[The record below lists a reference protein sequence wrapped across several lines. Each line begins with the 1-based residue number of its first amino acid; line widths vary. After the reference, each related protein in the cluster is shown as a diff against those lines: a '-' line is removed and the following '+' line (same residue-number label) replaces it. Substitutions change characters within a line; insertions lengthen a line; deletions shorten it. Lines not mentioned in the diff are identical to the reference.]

1 MLAKSV
7 VRSMTDSCVT
17 DIRARHKRNIRLT
30 WILLILGLVVACSV
44 AWTLRGVG
52 ITMANE
58 TVCGMEEHQHSAA
71 CYADGGQLICTLPE
85 HIHTVACTGIDTANN
100 GPPVVEITTPTEDPT
115 EPATEPERETV
126 QLPNYLAD
134 ASASYEKNVIY
145 VKTAL
150 GERSKDAVH
159 EYLKG
164 FGFPSTADG
173 KYVPNSE
180 KNPYI
185 LQVGDTVELCIYTD
199 NSNPSRW
206 SVSEPKEKVFSTPTE
221 THTVLPDGTHKFER
235 TYHASGAGK
244 GTIRLGDQDFYV
256 SVPDPTQDKKDFHYD
271 HADIEITDGGYYEI
285 KRTVTDPNGN
295 QVTTRQIFDSY
306 ITGVNH
312 CYIYR
317 ADGSLITTYDLTG
330 EPGDKTTDYESH
342 GTPGEAQYELTS
354 KYKCMNNEEKWLKCS
369 EVDHAQFDVQ
379 LLLKPRKRIVTVT
392 KDGKQISQKE
402 TDISDSTGKSDVTIL
417 SAVFTMNHR
426 SVVDANNKCPNHS
439 GLDFNLMANVSQ
451 IITVESASVELTAS
465 KQLTNGSIGTN
476 QFQFELL
483 NQNGKL
489 IDRQYCDTT
498 GQVTFESQ
506 YFLKP
511 GTYTYTIKESIPSEA
526 VQIDGKPYFGGIF
539 YDSHTETVTV
549 TVTADA
555 QGKLSASMKYS
566 GGSAPVFRN
575 TAVTEQYMPISVQ
588 KVWSDSSTVDHKAD
602 AIGFQIWRTESGQ
615 PDTLVSIDGKSKFYL
630 NDASDWKWSY
640 TKLPVQDAGHTY
652 SYRVEEVDIP
662 DGYIAG
668 YTSGQNGGTLE
679 YTITNTPKDAITLSI
694 QKQWL
699 APDGTPMQGTPTAQ
713 SVSALLQRKCKEV
726 EIPVTIQVVSPAG
739 ALLVQYKQ
747 PAYVGSSFT
756 FTLGVTEGTAE
767 NVSVVSAEKCSAAYA
782 NKVFTVQNIQVGALV
797 RVRCDNVMDSKKLLL
812 HHTFEGTQEGWT
824 CTGDA
829 KPGSAYNTYYAA
841 TGSGYHALKIYN
853 RTKVWNDASFPLD
866 SAVIKPGQTYSF
878 SAYLNRSADY
888 TDSNS
893 TTHNLGADHTA
904 PLHLTLYYKD
914 SAGKSQY
921 QDINTVD
928 ATSSGT
934 WIHLRNA
941 SLTIPADCTDMRLR
955 VNANGE
961 EGTGEEG
968 TGEER
973 KGKFSDLYLDE
984 VIIAPAG
991 MDISVEQKTGRVLL
1005 NNPEFYSFTV
1015 TGKTIPTDVQQNADN
1030 WHLDVW
1036 NKQIEI
1042 TAEEGWIKTLSGAE
1056 LEQVPNKIYQ
1066 YFVEEDPMTGFTPS
1080 YSDMYVSSNTAQTP
1094 MIIKN
1099 QSIAYTLPATGG
1111 VGLVPFLGGG
1121 SLLILASGLY
1131 SYKLI
1136 RRKRR
1141 SSA

>member
-1 MLAKSV
+1 
-7 VRSMTDSCVT
+7 MTDSCVT

-71 CYADGGQLICTLPE
+71 CYADIADGGQLICTLPE

-100 GPPVVEITTPTEDPT
+100 EPPVVEITTPTEAPT

-145 VKTAL
+145 VNTAL
-150 GERSKDAVH
+150 GERSKDTVH
-159 EYLKG
+159 EWLDLG
-164 FGFPSTADG
+164 LPGENDG
-173 KYVPNSE
+173 KYFKNSKE
-180 KNPYI
+180 SPYI

-199 NSNPSRW
+199 SSSTDTFW
-206 SVSEPKEKVFSTPTE
+206 SA
-221 THTVLPDGTHKFER
+221 PDGAMTLVNESYTIQADGSRKVVKEYKPNQTGDMQVHFGEQKF
-235 TYHASGAGK
+235 Y
-244 GTIRLGDQDFYV
+244 IN
-256 SVPDPTQDKKDFHYD
+256 VPDPKQELEAFHYD
-271 HADIEITDGGYYEI
+271 HADIEITDGGFYEI
-285 KRTVTDPNGN
+285 KRTVTDQNGN

-312 CYIYR
+312 CYIYN
-317 ADGSLITTYDLTG
+317 AAGSVIMTY
-330 EPGDKTTDYESH
+330 ESTDYESH
-342 GTPGEAQYELTS
+342 GTPGETQYELTS
-354 KYKCMNNEEKWLKCS
+354 KYRCMENDKKWVKRS

-379 LLLKPRKRIVTVT
+379 LLLKPRQQIVTVT
-392 KDGKQISQKE
+392 RNGVQISQTE
-402 TDISDSTGKSDVTIL
+402 TDISDSTGESDVTIL
-417 SAVFTMNHR
+417 SAVFDMSHR
-426 SVVDANNKCPNHS
+426 SVVDANNKCPDHS
-439 GLDFNLMANVSQ
+439 GLDFNLMANVNQ
-451 IITVESASVELTAS
+451 IIKVEPASVEPTAR
-465 KQLTNGSIGTN
+465 KHLTNGSIGTN

-483 NQNGKL
+483 DKDGKL
-489 IDRQYCDTT
+489 IDRQYCDTE
-498 GQVTFESQ
+498 GQVTFEAQ
-506 YFLKP
+506 YFLMA
-511 GTYTYTIKESIPSEA
+511 GTYTYTIRENIPSKA
-526 VQIDGKPYFGGIF
+526 VQIDGKPYSRGIF

-555 QGKLSASMKYS
+555 QGNLSASMAYS

-575 TAVTEQYMPISVQ
+575 TAVTERYMPIGVQ
-588 KVWSDSSTVDHKAD
+588 KVWSDSSTVDHTAD
-602 AIGFQIWRTESGQ
+602 AIGFRIWRIESGQ
-615 PDTLVSIDGKSKFYL
+615 PDALVSIDGKSKFYL
-630 NDASDWKWSY
+630 NDASGWKWSY
-640 TKLPVQDAGHTY
+640 TELPVQYAGRTY

-694 QKQWL
+694 QKQGL
-699 APDGTPMQGTPTAQ
+699 APDVPPMQGAPTAQ
-713 SVSALLQRKCKEV
+713 SVSALLQRQCKEV

-739 ALLVQYKQ
+739 ALLEQYKQ

-767 NVSVVSAEKCSAAYA
+767 NVSVVSADKCSAAYA
-782 NKVFTVQNIQVGALV
+782 NGVFTVQDIQVGALV
-797 RVRCDNVMDSKKLLL
+797 RVRCDNVMDSSSLLL
-812 HHTFEGTQEGWT
+812 HHTFESTFEKWES
-824 CTGDA
+824 TGDA
-829 KPGSAYNTYYAA
+829 MLGGGYYTNYVA
-841 TGSGYHALKIYN
+841 GSGPDCHSLKIYN
-853 RTKVWNDASFPLD
+853 RTQDWASAVFTLD
-866 SAVIKPGQTYSF
+866 SSVIKPGQTYSF
-878 SAYLNRSADY
+878 SAYLNRAAVY
-888 TDSNS
+888 TESDNS

-904 PLHLTLYYKD
+904 PLNLTLYYED
-914 SAGKSQY
+914 SAGGSNY
-921 QDINTVD
+921 LNIATVG
-928 ATSSGT
+928 AAPSGS

-941 SLTIPADCTDMRLR
+941 SLTIPVGCTNMKLQ
-955 VNANGE
+955 VETNGE
-961 EGTGEEG
+961 EGTD
-968 TGEER
+968 
-973 KGKFSDLYLDE
+973 KFSDLFLDE

-991 MDISVEQKTGRVLL
+991 MDISVEQNTGRVLL

-1015 TGKTIPTDVQQNADN
+1015 TGKTIPADVQQNVDN
-1030 WHLDVW
+1030 WHLDAW
-1036 NKQIEI
+1036 NKRIEI
-1042 TAEEGWIKTLSGAE
+1042 TAVEGWIKTLSGTE
-1056 LEQVPNKIYQ
+1056 LDQVPNRIYQ
-1066 YFVEEDPMTGFTPS
+1066 YFVQEDPMTGFTPS

-1094 MIIKN
+1094 IIIKN

>member
-7 VRSMTDSCVT
+7 VRNMTDSCVT

-100 GPPVVEITTPTEDPT
+100 GPPVVEITTPTEAPT

-134 ASASYEKNVIY
+134 ASASYEKGVIY

-150 GERSKDAVH
+150 GERSKDKVH
-159 EYLKG
+159 EWLDLG
-164 FGFPSTADG
+164 LPGENDG
-173 KYVPNSE
+173 KYILNSE
-180 KNPYI
+180 ESPYI
-185 LQVGDTVELCIYTD
+185 LQVGDTVELCICTD
-199 NSNPSRW
+199 SSSTDTFW
-206 SVSEPKEKVFSTPTE
+206 SA
-221 THTVLPDGTHKFER
+221 PDGAMTLVNESYTIQADGSRKVVKEYKPNQTGDMQVYFGEQKF
-235 TYHASGAGK
+235 Y
-244 GTIRLGDQDFYV
+244 IN
-256 SVPDPTQDKKDFHYD
+256 VPDPNQELKDFHYD
-271 HADIEITDGGYYEI
+271 HADIEITDGGFYEI
-285 KRTVTDPNGN
+285 KRTVTDQNGN

-312 CYIYR
+312 CYIYD
-317 ADGSLITTYDLTG
+317 AAGKVIKTY
-330 EPGDKTTDYESH
+330 ESTDYESN
-342 GTPGEAQYELTS
+342 GKPGETQYELTS
-354 KYKCMNNEEKWLKCS
+354 KYRCVGNDKKWVTPS
-369 EVDHAQFDVQ
+369 EVDHARFDVQ
-379 LLLKPRKRIVTVT
+379 LLLKPRQQIVTVT
-392 KDGKQISQKE
+392 KNGVQTSHT
-402 TDISDSTGKSDVTIL
+402 TDISDPTGESDVTIL
-417 SAVFTMNHR
+417 SAVFDMSHR
-426 SVVDANNKCPNHS
+426 SVVDANNKCPDHS
-439 GLDFNLMANVSQ
+439 GLDFNLMANVNQ
-451 IITVESASVELTAS
+451 IIKVEPASVEPTAR

-476 QFQFELL
+476 QFLFELL
-483 NQNGKL
+483 DKDGKL

-498 GQVTFESQ
+498 GQVTFDAQ
-506 YFLKP
+506 YFVMP
-511 GTYTYTIKESIPSEA
+511 GTYTYTIRENIPGEA

-539 YDSHTETVTV
+539 YDSHTEKVTV

-555 QGKLSASMKYS
+555 QGNLSASMAYP

-575 TAVTEQYMPISVQ
+575 TAVTEWYMPISVQ
-588 KVWSDSSTVDHKAD
+588 KVWRDSRPVDHTAD
-602 AIGFQIWRTESGQ
+602 AIGFQIWRIESGQ
-615 PDTLVSIDGKSKFYL
+615 PDALVSIDGKRKFYL
-630 NDASDWKWSY
+630 NDASGWKWSY
-640 TKLPVQDAGHTY
+640 TRLPVQYAGRTY

-668 YTSGQNGGTLE
+668 YTFGQNGGTLE

-699 APDGTPMQGTPTAQ
+699 APDGTPMQGAPTAQ
-713 SVSALLQRKCKEV
+713 SVSALLQRQCKEV

-739 ALLVQYKQ
+739 ALLEQYKQ

-767 NVSVVSAEKCSAAYA
+767 NFSVVSADKCSAAYA
-782 NKVFTVQNIQVGALV
+782 NGVFTVQDIQVGALV
-797 RVRCDNVMDSKKLLL
+797 RVRFDNVMDPSKLLL
-812 HHTFEGTQEGWT
+812 HHTFEGTYEGWT
-824 CTGDA
+824 SMGDA
-829 KPGSAYNTYYAA
+829 KLGGGYATNHAAIGSDCH
-841 TGSGYHALKIYN
+841 SLKIYN
-853 RTKVWNDASFPLD
+853 RTMNWMGAAVTLD
-866 SAVIKPGQTYSF
+866 PSVIKPGQTYSF
-878 SAYLNRSADY
+878 SAYLNRAAVY
-888 TDSNS
+888 TGPDNDHSKA
-893 TTHNLGADHTA
+893 HNLGADHTA
-904 PLHLTLYYKD
+904 PLNLTLYYED
-914 SAGKSQY
+914 STGGPNYLRIA
-921 QDINTVD
+921 TVG
-928 ATSSGT
+928 AVSSGS

-941 SLTIPADCTDMRLR
+941 RLTIPAGCRKMTLQVDT
-955 VNANGE
+955 NGE
-961 EGTGEEG
+961 EGTNE
-968 TGEER
+968 
-973 KGKFSDLYLDE
+973 FSDLFLDE

-991 MDISVEQKTGRVLL
+991 MDISVEQNTGRVLL

-1015 TGKTIPTDVQQNADN
+1015 TGKTIPADVKQNVDN
-1030 WHLDVW
+1030 WHLDAW
-1036 NKQIEI
+1036 NKRIEI
-1042 TAEEGWIKTLSGAE
+1042 TAIEGWIKTLSGTE
-1056 LEQVPNKIYQ
+1056 LDQVPNRIYQ
-1066 YFVEEDPMTGFTPS
+1066 YFVQEDSMTGFTPS
-1080 YSDMYVSSNTAQTP
+1080 YSGMYVSSNTAQTP

>member
-1 MLAKSV
+1 
-7 VRSMTDSCVT
+7 MTDSCVT

-71 CYADGGQLICTLPE
+71 CYADIADGGQLICTLPE

-100 GPPVVEITTPTEDPT
+100 EPPVVEITTPTEAPT

-145 VKTAL
+145 VNTAL
-150 GERSKDAVH
+150 GERSKDTVH
-159 EYLKG
+159 EWLDLG
-164 FGFPSTADG
+164 LPGENDG
-173 KYVPNSE
+173 KYFKNSKE
-180 KNPYI
+180 SPYI

-199 NSNPSRW
+199 SSSTDTFW
-206 SVSEPKEKVFSTPTE
+206 SA
-221 THTVLPDGTHKFER
+221 PDGAMTLVNESYTIQADGSRKVVKEYKPNQTGDMQVHFGEQKF
-235 TYHASGAGK
+235 Y
-244 GTIRLGDQDFYV
+244 IN
-256 SVPDPTQDKKDFHYD
+256 VPDPKQELEAFHYD
-271 HADIEITDGGYYEI
+271 HADIEITDGGFYEI
-285 KRTVTDPNGN
+285 KRTVTDQNGN

-312 CYIYR
+312 CYIYN
-317 ADGSLITTYDLTG
+317 AAGSVIMTY
-330 EPGDKTTDYESH
+330 ESTDYESH
-342 GTPGEAQYELTS
+342 GTPGETQYELTS
-354 KYKCMNNEEKWLKCS
+354 KYRCMENDKKWVKRS

-379 LLLKPRKRIVTVT
+379 LLLKPRQQIVTVT
-392 KDGKQISQKE
+392 RNGVQISQTE
-402 TDISDSTGKSDVTIL
+402 TDISDSTGESDVTIL
-417 SAVFTMNHR
+417 SAVFDMSHR
-426 SVVDANNKCPNHS
+426 SVVDANNKCPDHS
-439 GLDFNLMANVSQ
+439 GLDFNLMANVNQ
-451 IITVESASVELTAS
+451 IIKVEPASVEPTAR
-465 KQLTNGSIGTN
+465 KHLTNGSIGTN

-483 NQNGKL
+483 DKDGKL
-489 IDRQYCDTT
+489 IDRQYCDTE
-498 GQVTFESQ
+498 GQVTFEAQ
-506 YFLKP
+506 YFLMA
-511 GTYTYTIKESIPSEA
+511 GTYTYTIRENIPSKA
-526 VQIDGKPYFGGIF
+526 VQIDGKPYSRGIF

-555 QGKLSASMKYS
+555 QGNLSASMAYS

-575 TAVTEQYMPISVQ
+575 TAVTERYMPIGVQ
-588 KVWSDSSTVDHKAD
+588 KVWSDSSTVDHTAD
-602 AIGFQIWRTESGQ
+602 AIGFRIWRIESGQ
-615 PDTLVSIDGKSKFYL
+615 PDALVSIDGKSKFYL
-630 NDASDWKWSY
+630 NDASGWKWSY
-640 TKLPVQDAGHTY
+640 TELPVQYAGRTY

-699 APDGTPMQGTPTAQ
+699 APDGTPMQGAPTAQ
-713 SVSALLQRKCKEV
+713 SVSALLQRQCKEV

-739 ALLVQYKQ
+739 ALLEQYKQ

-767 NVSVVSAEKCSAAYA
+767 NVSVVSADKCSAAYA
-782 NKVFTVQNIQVGALV
+782 NGVFTVQDIQVGALV
-797 RVRCDNVMDSKKLLL
+797 RVRCDNVMDSSSLLL
-812 HHTFEGTQEGWT
+812 HHTFESTFEKWES
-824 CTGDA
+824 TGDA
-829 KPGSAYNTYYAA
+829 MLGGGYYTNYVA
-841 TGSGYHALKIYN
+841 GSGPDCHSLKIYN
-853 RTKVWNDASFPLD
+853 RTQDWASAVFTLD
-866 SAVIKPGQTYSF
+866 SSVIKPGQTYSF
-878 SAYLNRSADY
+878 SAYLNRAAVY
-888 TDSNS
+888 TESDNS

-904 PLHLTLYYKD
+904 PLNLTLYYED
-914 SAGKSQY
+914 SAGGSNY
-921 QDINTVD
+921 LNIATVG
-928 ATSSGT
+928 AAPSGS

-941 SLTIPADCTDMRLR
+941 SLTIPVGCTNMKLQ
-955 VNANGE
+955 VETNGE
-961 EGTGEEG
+961 EGTD
-968 TGEER
+968 
-973 KGKFSDLYLDE
+973 KFSDLFLDE

-991 MDISVEQKTGRVLL
+991 MDISVEQNTGRVLL

-1015 TGKTIPTDVQQNADN
+1015 TGKTIPADVQQNVDN
-1030 WHLDVW
+1030 WNLDAW
-1036 NKQIEI
+1036 NKRIEI
-1042 TAEEGWIKTLSGAE
+1042 TAVEGWIKTLSGTE
-1056 LEQVPNKIYQ
+1056 LDQVPNRIYQ
-1066 YFVEEDPMTGFTPS
+1066 YFVQEDPMTGFTPS

-1094 MIIKN
+1094 IIIKN

>member
-71 CYADGGQLICTLPE
+71 CYADIADGGQLICTLPE

-150 GERSKDAVH
+150 GERSKDKVH
-159 EYLKG
+159 EYLAG
-164 FGFPSTADG
+164 LGLPGEDG
-173 KYVPNSE
+173 DQYIPNTE
-180 KNPYI
+180 KSPYI

-199 NSNPSRW
+199 SSNTDTFW
-206 SVSEPKEKVFSTPTE
+206 SSPPGAMTAVSESYPPQADGSRKVVKEYKPNQIGDMQVHFGE
-221 THTVLPDGTHKFER
+221 QKF
-235 TYHASGAGK
+235 Y
-244 GTIRLGDQDFYV
+244 IN
-256 SVPDPTQDKKDFHYD
+256 VPDPNQELKDFHYD
-271 HADIEITDGGYYEI
+271 HADIEITDGGFYEI
-285 KRTVTDPNGN
+285 KRTVTDQNGN

-312 CYIYR
+312 CYIYD
-317 ADGSLITTYDLTG
+317 AAGKVIKTY
-330 EPGDKTTDYESH
+330 ESTDYEAH
-342 GTPGEAQYELTS
+342 GTPGETQYELTS
-354 KYKCMNNEEKWLKCS
+354 KFRCMLASDKWVKRS

-379 LLLKPRKRIVTVT
+379 LLLKPRKQIVTVT
-392 KDGKQISQKE
+392 KNGVQISQTE
-402 TDISDSTGKSDVTIL
+402 TGISDSTGESDVTIP
-417 SAVFTMNHR
+417 SVVFKMSHR
-426 SVVDANNKCPNHS
+426 SVVDANNKCPDHS
-439 GLDFNLMANVSQ
+439 GLDFNLMANVNQ
-451 IITVESASVELTAS
+451 IIKVEPASVEPTAS
-465 KQLTNGSIGTN
+465 KHLTNGSIGTN
-476 QFQFELL
+476 QFMFELL
-483 NQNGKL
+483 DKDGKL

-498 GQVTFESQ
+498 GQVTFDAQ
-506 YFLKP
+506 YFLRP
-511 GTYTYTIKESIPSEA
+511 GTYTYTIRENIPGEA

-539 YDSHTETVTV
+539 YDSHTATVTV
-549 TVTADA
+549 KVTEDA
-555 QGKLSASMKYS
+555 QGNLSASMEYP

-575 TAVTEQYMPISVQ
+575 TAVTEWYMPISVQ
-588 KVWSDSSTVDHKAD
+588 KVWRDSSTVSHTAD
-602 AIGFQIWRTESGQ
+602 AIGFQIWRIESGQ
-615 PDTLVSIDGKSKFYL
+615 PDALVSIDGKRKFYL
-630 NDASDWKWSY
+630 NDASGWKWSY
-640 TKLPVQDAGHTY
+640 TRLPVQYAGRTY

-699 APDGTPMQGTPTAQ
+699 APDGTPMQGAPTAQ
-713 SVSALLQRKCKEV
+713 SVSALLQRQCKEV

-739 ALLVQYKQ
+739 ALLEQYKQ

-767 NVSVVSAEKCSAAYA
+767 NFSVVSADKCSAAYA
-782 NKVFTVQNIQVGALV
+782 NGVFTVQDIQVGALV
-797 RVRCDNVMDSKKLLL
+797 RVRFDNVMDPTKLLL
-812 HHTFEGTQEGWT
+812 HHTFEGTDEGWT
-824 CTGDA
+824 STGYA
-829 KPGSAYNTYYAA
+829 KLGGGYATNYAA
-841 TGSGYHALKIYN
+841 IGSDCHALKIYN
-853 RTKVWNDASFPLD
+853 RTEKWMAVAFPLD
-866 SAVIKPGQTYSF
+866 SNVIKPGQTYSF
-878 SAYLNRSADY
+878 SAYVNRAAVY
-888 TDSNS
+888 TESDNK
-893 TTHNLGADHTA
+893 TTHPLGADHTA
-904 PLHLTLYYKD
+904 PLNLALYYED
-914 SAGKSQY
+914 STGGPHYLNIA
-921 QDINTVD
+921 TVG
-928 ATSSGT
+928 AVSSGS
-934 WIHLRNA
+934 WIHLRKA
-941 SLTIPADCTDMRLR
+941 RLTIPADCKVMRLH
-955 VNANGE
+955 VDANGE
-961 EGTGEEG
+961 EGTG
-968 TGEER
+968 
-973 KGKFSDLYLDE
+973 KFSDLFLDE

-991 MDISVEQKTGRVLL
+991 MDISVEQNTGRVLL
-1005 NNPEFYSFTV
+1005 NNPEFYRFTV
-1015 TGKTIPTDVQQNADN
+1015 KEKTIPTDVKQNADN
-1030 WHLDVW
+1030 WHLDAW
-1036 NKQIEI
+1036 NKRIEI
-1042 TAEEGWIKTLSGAE
+1042 TAEEGWIKTLSGTE
-1056 LEQVPNKIYQ
+1056 LEQVPNRIYQ
-1066 YFVEEDPMTGFTPS
+1066 YFVKEDPMTGFTPS

>member
-7 VRSMTDSCVT
+7 VRNMTDSCVT

-134 ASASYEKNVIY
+134 DSASYEKNVIY

-150 GERSKDAVH
+150 GERSKDKVH
-159 EYLKG
+159 EYLAG
-164 FGFPSTADG
+164 LGLPGEDG
-173 KYVPNSE
+173 DQYIPNTE
-180 KNPYI
+180 KSPYI

-199 NSNPSRW
+199 SSNTDTFW
-206 SVSEPKEKVFSTPTE
+206 SSPPGAMTAVSESYPPQADGSRKVVKEYKPNQIGDMQVHFGE
-221 THTVLPDGTHKFER
+221 QKF
-235 TYHASGAGK
+235 Y
-244 GTIRLGDQDFYV
+244 IN
-256 SVPDPTQDKKDFHYD
+256 VPDPNQELKDFHYD
-271 HADIEITDGGYYEI
+271 HADIEITDGGFYEI
-285 KRTVTDPNGN
+285 KRTVTDQNGN

-312 CYIYR
+312 CYIYD
-317 ADGSLITTYDLTG
+317 AAGKVIKTY
-330 EPGDKTTDYESH
+330 ESTDYEAH
-342 GTPGEAQYELTS
+342 GTPGETQYELTS
-354 KYKCMNNEEKWLKCS
+354 KFRCMLASDKWVKRS

-379 LLLKPRKRIVTVT
+379 LLLKPRKQIVTVT
-392 KDGKQISQKE
+392 KNGVQISQTE
-402 TDISDSTGKSDVTIL
+402 TGISDSTGESDVTIP
-417 SAVFTMNHR
+417 SVVFKMSHR
-426 SVVDANNKCPNHS
+426 SVVDANNKCPDHS

-451 IITVESASVELTAS
+451 IIKVEPASVEPTAR
-465 KQLTNGSIGTN
+465 KQLANGSIGTN
-476 QFQFELL
+476 QFMFELL
-483 NQNGKL
+483 DKDGKL

-498 GQVTFESQ
+498 GQVTFDAQ
-506 YFLKP
+506 YFLRP
-511 GTYTYTIKESIPSEA
+511 GTYTYTIRENIPGEA

-539 YDSHTETVTV
+539 YDSHTATVTV
-549 TVTADA
+549 KVTEDA
-555 QGKLSASMKYS
+555 QGNLSASMEYP

-575 TAVTEQYMPISVQ
+575 TAVTEWYMPISVQ
-588 KVWSDSSTVDHKAD
+588 KVWRDSSTVSHTAD
-602 AIGFQIWRTESGQ
+602 AIGFQIWRIESGQ
-615 PDTLVSIDGKSKFYL
+615 PDALVSIDGKSKFYL
-630 NDASDWKWSY
+630 NAASGWKWSY
-640 TKLPVQDAGHTY
+640 TRLPVQYAGRTY

-699 APDGTPMQGTPTAQ
+699 APDGTPMQGAPTAQ
-713 SVSALLQRKCKEV
+713 SVSALLQRQCKEV

-739 ALLVQYKQ
+739 ALLEQYKQ
-747 PAYVGSSFT
+747 LAYVGSSFT

-767 NVSVVSAEKCSAAYA
+767 NFYVVSADKCSAAYA
-782 NKVFTVQNIQVGALV
+782 NGVFTVQDIQVGALV
-797 RVRCDNVMDSKKLLL
+797 RVRFDNVMDPSKLLL
-812 HHTFEGTQEGWT
+812 HHTFEGTYEGWT
-824 CTGDA
+824 STGA
-829 KPGSAYNTYYAA
+829 KLGDGYTTNYAA

-853 RTKVWNDASFPLD
+853 RTEKWMAVAFPLD
-866 SAVIKPGQTYSF
+866 SNVIKPGQTYSF
-878 SAYLNRSADY
+878 SAYVNRAAVY
-888 TDSNS
+888 TESDNK
-893 TTHNLGADHTA
+893 TTHPLGADHTA
-904 PLHLTLYYKD
+904 PLNLTLYYED
-914 SAGKSQY
+914 SAGEPNY
-921 QDINTVD
+921 LNIDTVD
-928 ATSSGT
+928 AVSSDS

-941 SLTIPADCTDMRLR
+941 SLTIPADCKVMRLH
-955 VNANGE
+955 VDANGE
-961 EGTGEEG
+961 EGTD
-968 TGEER
+968 
-973 KGKFSDLYLDE
+973 KFSDLFLDE

-1015 TGKTIPTDVQQNADN
+1015 TGKTTPQDVQQNADN
-1030 WHLDVW
+1030 WHLDAW
-1036 NKQIEI
+1036 NKPIKI
-1042 TAEEGWIKTLSGAE
+1042 TAEAGWIKTLSGTE

>member
-150 GERSKDAVH
+150 GERSKDTVH
-159 EYLKG
+159 EYLDG
-164 FGFPSTADG
+164 LGLQGTNDG
-173 KYVPNSE
+173 KYIPNSE
-180 KNPYI
+180 KSPYI
-185 LQVGDTVELCIYTD
+185 LQVGDTVELCYYTD
-199 NSNPSRW
+199 DSDPHRW
-206 SVSEPKEKVFSTPTE
+206 SKSKPEGAVFSTPTQ
-221 THTVLPDGTHKFER
+221 TGTKLSDGTYKFEI
-235 TYHASGAGK
+235 TYHAKGAGT
-244 GTIRLGDQDFYV
+244 GEIHLGSQTFYV
-256 SVPDPTQDKKDFHYD
+256 SVPNPDQKLDDFHYD
-271 HADIEITDGGYYEI
+271 HADIEITDGGFYEI
-285 KRTVTDPNGN
+285 KRTVTDQNGN

-312 CYIYR
+312 CYIYN
-317 ADGSLITTYDLTG
+317 AAGKVIKTY
-330 EPGDKTTDYESH
+330 KSTDYEAH
-342 GTPGEAQYELTS
+342 GTPGETQYELTS
-354 KYKCMNNEEKWLKCS
+354 KFRCMLASDKWVKRS

-379 LLLKPRKRIVTVT
+379 LLLKPRKQIVTVT
-392 KDGKQISQKE
+392 KNGVQISQTE
-402 TDISDSTGKSDVTIL
+402 TDISDSTGESDVTIL
-417 SAVFTMNHR
+417 SAVFDMSHR
-426 SVVDANNKCPNHS
+426 SVVDAHNKCPDHS
-439 GLDFNLMANVSQ
+439 GLDFNLMANVNQ
-451 IITVESASVELTAS
+451 IIKVEPASVEPTAR

-476 QFQFELL
+476 QFMFELL
-483 NQNGKL
+483 DKDGKL

-498 GQVTFESQ
+498 GQVTFDAQ
-506 YFLKP
+506 YFLRP
-511 GTYTYTIKESIPSEA
+511 GTYTYTIRENIPGEA

-539 YDSHTETVTV
+539 YDSHTATVTV
-549 TVTADA
+549 KVTEDA
-555 QGKLSASMKYS
+555 QGNLSASMEYP

-575 TAVTEQYMPISVQ
+575 TAVTEWYMPISVQ
-588 KVWSDSSTVDHKAD
+588 KVWRDSSTVSHTAD
-602 AIGFQIWRTESGQ
+602 AIGFQIWRIESGQ
-615 PDTLVSIDGKSKFYL
+615 PDALVSIDGKRKFYL
-630 NDASDWKWSY
+630 NDASGWKWSY
-640 TKLPVQDAGHTY
+640 TRLPVQYAGRTY

-699 APDGTPMQGTPTAQ
+699 APDGTPMQGAPTAQ
-713 SVSALLQRKCKEV
+713 SVSALLQRQCKEV

-739 ALLVQYKQ
+739 ALLEQYKQ

-767 NVSVVSAEKCSAAYA
+767 NFSVVSADKCSAAYA
-782 NKVFTVQNIQVGALV
+782 NGVFTVQDIQVGALV
-797 RVRCDNVMDSKKLLL
+797 RVRFDNVMDPTKLLL
-812 HHTFEGTQEGWT
+812 HHTFEGTDEGWT
-824 CTGDA
+824 STGYA
-829 KPGSAYNTYYAA
+829 KLGGGYATNYAA
-841 TGSGYHALKIYN
+841 IGSDCHALKIYN
-853 RTKVWNDASFPLD
+853 RTQVWESAVFKLD
-866 SAVIKPGQTYSF
+866 PNVIKPGQTYSF
-878 SAYLNRSADY
+878 SAYLNRAAVY
-888 TDSNS
+888 TASDNK
-893 TTHNLGADHTA
+893 TTHPLGADHTA
-904 PLHLTLYYKD
+904 PLNLALYYED
-914 SAGKSQY
+914 STGGPHYLNIA
-921 QDINTVD
+921 TVG
-928 ATSSGT
+928 AVSSGS
-934 WIHLRNA
+934 WIHLRRA
-941 SLTIPADCTDMRLR
+941 SLTIPADCKVMRLH
-955 VNANGE
+955 VDANGE
-961 EGTGEEG
+961 EGTD
-968 TGEER
+968 
-973 KGKFSDLYLDE
+973 KFSDLFLDE

-1005 NNPEFYSFTV
+1005 NNPEFYSFTMGV
-1015 TGKTIPTDVQQNADN
+1015 KTIPTDVQQNADN

-1036 NKQIEI
+1036 NKRIEI
-1042 TAEEGWIKTLSGAE
+1042 TAAEGWIKTLSGTE
-1056 LEQVPNKIYQ
+1056 LEQVPNRIYQ

>member
-1 MLAKSV
+1 
-7 VRSMTDSCVT
+7 MTDSCVT

-71 CYADGGQLICTLPE
+71 CYADIADGGQLICTLPE

-100 GPPVVEITTPTEDPT
+100 EPPVVEITTPTEAPT

-145 VKTAL
+145 VNTAL
-150 GERSKDAVH
+150 GERSKDTVH
-159 EYLKG
+159 EWLDLG
-164 FGFPSTADG
+164 LPGENDG
-173 KYVPNSE
+173 KYFKNSKE
-180 KNPYI
+180 SPYI

-199 NSNPSRW
+199 SSSTDTFW
-206 SVSEPKEKVFSTPTE
+206 SA
-221 THTVLPDGTHKFER
+221 PDGAMTLVNESYTIQADGSRKVVKEYKPNQTGDMQVHFGEQKF
-235 TYHASGAGK
+235 Y
-244 GTIRLGDQDFYV
+244 IN
-256 SVPDPTQDKKDFHYD
+256 VPDPKQELEAFHYD
-271 HADIEITDGGYYEI
+271 HADIEITDGGFYEI
-285 KRTVTDPNGN
+285 KRTVTDQNGN

-312 CYIYR
+312 CYIYN
-317 ADGSLITTYDLTG
+317 AAGSVIMTY
-330 EPGDKTTDYESH
+330 ESTDYESH
-342 GTPGEAQYELTS
+342 GTPGETQYELTS
-354 KYKCMNNEEKWLKCS
+354 KYRCMENDKKWVKRS

-379 LLLKPRKRIVTVT
+379 LLLKPRQQIVTVT
-392 KDGKQISQKE
+392 RNGVQISQTE
-402 TDISDSTGKSDVTIL
+402 TDISDSTGESDVTIL
-417 SAVFTMNHR
+417 SAVFDMSHR
-426 SVVDANNKCPNHS
+426 SVVDANNKCPDHS
-439 GLDFNLMANVSQ
+439 GLDFNLMANVNQ
-451 IITVESASVELTAS
+451 IIKVEPASVEPTAR
-465 KQLTNGSIGTN
+465 KHLTNGSIGTN

-483 NQNGKL
+483 DKDGKL
-489 IDRQYCDTT
+489 IDRQYCDTE
-498 GQVTFESQ
+498 GQVTFEAQ
-506 YFLKP
+506 YFLMA
-511 GTYTYTIKESIPSEA
+511 GTYTYTIRENIPSKA
-526 VQIDGKPYFGGIF
+526 VQIDGKPYSRGIF

-555 QGKLSASMKYS
+555 QGNLSASMAYS

-575 TAVTEQYMPISVQ
+575 TAVTERYMPIGVQ
-588 KVWSDSSTVDHKAD
+588 KVWSDSSTVDHTAD
-602 AIGFQIWRTESGQ
+602 AIGFRIWRIESGQ
-615 PDTLVSIDGKSKFYL
+615 PDALVSIDGKSKFYL
-630 NDASDWKWSY
+630 NDASGWKWSY
-640 TKLPVQDAGHTY
+640 TELPVQYAGRTY

-699 APDGTPMQGTPTAQ
+699 APDGTPMQGAPTAQ
-713 SVSALLQRKCKEV
+713 SVSALLQRQCKEV

-739 ALLVQYKQ
+739 ALLEQYKQ

-767 NVSVVSAEKCSAAYA
+767 NVSVVSADKCSAAYA
-782 NKVFTVQNIQVGALV
+782 NGVFTVQDIQVGALV
-797 RVRCDNVMDSKKLLL
+797 RVRCDNVMDSSSLLL
-812 HHTFEGTQEGWT
+812 HHTFESTFEKWES
-824 CTGDA
+824 TGDA
-829 KPGSAYNTYYAA
+829 MLGGGYYTNYVA
-841 TGSGYHALKIYN
+841 GSGPDCHSLKIYN
-853 RTKVWNDASFPLD
+853 RTQDWASAVFTLD
-866 SAVIKPGQTYSF
+866 SSVIKPGQTYSF
-878 SAYLNRSADY
+878 SAYLNRAAVY
-888 TDSNS
+888 TESDNS

-904 PLHLTLYYKD
+904 PLNLTLYYED
-914 SAGKSQY
+914 SAGEPNY
-921 QDINTVD
+921 LNIDTVD
-928 ATSSGT
+928 AVSSGS
-934 WIHLRNA
+934 WIHLRKA
-941 SLTIPADCTDMRLR
+941 RLTIPADCKVMRLH
-955 VNANGE
+955 VDANGE
-961 EGTGEEG
+961 EGTD
-968 TGEER
+968 
-973 KGKFSDLYLDE
+973 KFSDLFLDE

-991 MDISVEQKTGRVLL
+991 MDISVEQNTGRVLL

-1015 TGKTIPTDVQQNADN
+1015 TGKTIPADVQQNVDN
-1030 WHLDVW
+1030 WHLDAW
-1036 NKQIEI
+1036 NKRIEI
-1042 TAEEGWIKTLSGAE
+1042 TAIEGWIKTLSGTE
-1056 LEQVPNKIYQ
+1056 LDQVPNRIYQ
-1066 YFVEEDPMTGFTPS
+1066 YFVQEDPMTGFTPS
-1080 YSDMYVSSNTAQTP
+1080 YSGMYVSSNTAQTP

>member
-1 MLAKSV
+1 MAKSV
-7 VRSMTDSCVT
+7 VRSMTDSYVT

-159 EYLKG
+159 EYLAG
-164 FGFPSTADG
+164 FGFPKTDDG

-199 NSNPSRW
+199 SSSTTTFW
-206 SVSEPKEKVFSTPTE
+206 SGPDGAMTTVSESYTIQADGSRKGVKEYKPNQT
-221 THTVLPDGTHKFER
+221 
-235 TYHASGAGK
+235 GAMDVHF
-244 GTIRLGDQDFYV
+244 GDQVFYIN
-256 SVPDPTQDKKDFHYD
+256 VPDPNQELKDFHYD

-285 KRTVTDPNGN
+285 ERTVTDQNGN

-312 CYIYR
+312 CYIYNAAGTR
-317 ADGSLITTYDLTG
+317 IMTY
-330 EPGDKTTDYESH
+330 ESTDYESH
-342 GTPGEAQYELTS
+342 GKPGETQYELTS
-354 KYKCMNNEEKWLKCS
+354 KYKCMNKEAKWFKRS

-379 LLLKPRKRIVTVT
+379 LLLKPRKQIVTVT
-392 KDGKQISQKE
+392 KDGKQISQTE
-402 TDISDSTGKSDVTIL
+402 TDISDSSGESDVTIL
-417 SAVFTMNHR
+417 SAEFTMNHR

-439 GLDFNLMANVSQ
+439 GLDFNLMANVNQ
-451 IITVESASVELTAS
+451 IITVEPASVEPTAR

-476 QFQFELL
+476 QFQFELWD
-483 NQNGKL
+483 QNEKL

-511 GTYTYTIKESIPSEA
+511 GTYTYTIRESIPSGA
-526 VQIDGKPYFGGIF
+526 VQIDGKPYSRGIF

-549 TVTADA
+549 TVTEDE
-555 QGKLSASMKYS
+555 GKLSASMAYAS
-566 GGSAPVFRN
+566 GSAPVFRN

-602 AIGFQIWRTESGQ
+602 DIGFQIWRTESGQ
-615 PDTLVSIDGKSKFYL
+615 PDVLVSIDGKSKFYL

-668 YTSGQNGGTLE
+668 YTSGQNDGTLE
-679 YTITNTPKDAITLSI
+679 YTITNTPRDAFTLSI

-767 NVSVVSAEKCSAAYA
+767 NVSVDSTKNCSAAYA
-782 NKVFTVQNIQVGALV
+782 NGVFTVQNIQVGALV
-797 RVRCDNVMDSKKLLL
+797 RVRCDNVMDSSKLLL

-824 CTGDA
+824 CMGDA
-829 KPGSAYNTYYAA
+829 KPGNAYNTYYAG

-853 RTKVWNDASFPLD
+853 RTDKWMCPSFTLD
-866 SAVIKPGQTYSF
+866 SSVIKPGQTYSF

-904 PLHLTLYYKD
+904 PLHLALYYKD
-914 SAGKSQY
+914 SAKESQY
-921 QDINTVD
+921 LDINTVD

-934 WIHLRNA
+934 WIHLHNA
-941 SLTIPADCTDMRLR
+941 SLTIPADCTDMKLQ
-955 VNANGE
+955 VNTNGE
-961 EGTGEEG
+961 DG
-968 TGEER
+968 
-973 KGKFSDLYLDE
+973 KDKFSDLYLDE

-991 MDISVEQKTGRVLL
+991 MDISVEQNKGRVLL

-1030 WHLDVW
+1030 WHLDAW
-1036 NKQIEI
+1036 NKPIEI
-1042 TAEEGWIKTLSGAE
+1042 TAEEGWIKTLSGTE
-1056 LEQVPNKIYQ
+1056 LEQVPNRIYQ

>member
-7 VRSMTDSCVT
+7 VRSMTDSYVT

-159 EYLKG
+159 EYLAG
-164 FGFPSTADG
+164 FGFPKTDDG

-199 NSNPSRW
+199 SSSTTTFW
-206 SVSEPKEKVFSTPTE
+206 SGPDGAMTTVSESYTIQADGSRKGVKEYKPNQT
-221 THTVLPDGTHKFER
+221 
-235 TYHASGAGK
+235 GAMDVHF
-244 GTIRLGDQDFYV
+244 GDQVFYIN
-256 SVPDPTQDKKDFHYD
+256 VPDPNQELKDFHYD

-285 KRTVTDPNGN
+285 ERTVTDQNGN

-312 CYIYR
+312 CYIYNAAGTR
-317 ADGSLITTYDLTG
+317 IMTY
-330 EPGDKTTDYESH
+330 ESTDYESH
-342 GTPGEAQYELTS
+342 GKPGETQYELTS
-354 KYKCMNNEEKWLKCS
+354 KYKCMNKEAKWFKRS

-379 LLLKPRKRIVTVT
+379 LLLKPRKQIVTVT
-392 KDGKQISQKE
+392 KDGKQISQTE
-402 TDISDSTGKSDVTIL
+402 TDISDSSGESDVTIL
-417 SAVFTMNHR
+417 SAEFTMNHR

-439 GLDFNLMANVSQ
+439 GLDFNLMANVNQ
-451 IITVESASVELTAS
+451 IITVEPASVEPTAR

-476 QFQFELL
+476 QFQFELWD
-483 NQNGKL
+483 QNEKL

-511 GTYTYTIKESIPSEA
+511 GTYTYTIRESIPSGA
-526 VQIDGKPYFGGIF
+526 VQIDGKPYSRGIF

-549 TVTADA
+549 TVTEDE
-555 QGKLSASMKYS
+555 GKLSASMAYAS
-566 GGSAPVFRN
+566 GSAPVFRN

-602 AIGFQIWRTESGQ
+602 DIGFQIWRTESGQ
-615 PDTLVSIDGKSKFYL
+615 PDVLVSIDGKSKFYL

-668 YTSGQNGGTLE
+668 YTSGQNDGTLE
-679 YTITNTPKDAITLSI
+679 YTITNTPRDAFTLSI

-767 NVSVVSAEKCSAAYA
+767 NVSVDSTKNCSAAYA
-782 NKVFTVQNIQVGALV
+782 NGVFTVQNIQVGALV
-797 RVRCDNVMDSKKLLL
+797 RVRCDNVVRDPKKLLL
-812 HHTFEGTQEGWT
+812 HHTFEGTQEGWE
-824 CTGDA
+824 CLGGAKLGDA
-829 KPGSAYNTYYAA
+829 SYTYYAG
-841 TGSGYHALKIYN
+841 TGSGNHALKIYN
-853 RTKVWNDASFPLD
+853 RTKVWMDASFPLD

-878 SAYLNRSADY
+878 SAYLNRAAVY
-888 TDSNS
+888 TESDNS
-893 TTHNLGADHTA
+893 TKHDLGADHTA
-904 PLHLTLYYKD
+904 PLHLVLYYKD

-921 QDINTVD
+921 LDINTVD

-934 WIHLRNA
+934 WIHLHNA
-941 SLTIPADCTDMRLR
+941 SLTIPADCTGMKLR

-961 EGTGEEG
+961 EGED
-968 TGEER
+968 
-973 KGKFSDLYLDE
+973 KFSDLYLDE

-991 MDISVEQKTGRVLL
+991 MDISVEQNTGRVLL

-1015 TGKTIPTDVQQNADN
+1015 TGKTIPANVQHNADN
-1030 WHLDVW
+1030 WQLDAW
-1036 NKQIEI
+1036 NKRIEI

-1056 LEQVPNKIYQ
+1056 LEQVSNRIYQ
-1066 YFVEEDPMTGFTPS
+1066 YFVEEDPMTGFTTS
-1080 YSDMYVSSNTAQTP
+1080 YSDMYVSSNTAQKP

>member
-7 VRSMTDSCVT
+7 VRNMTDSCVT

-100 GPPVVEITTPTEDPT
+100 GPPVVEITTPTEAPT

-126 QLPNYLAD
+126 QLPNYLAGD
-134 ASASYEKNVIY
+134 SASYEKNVIY

-150 GERSKDAVH
+150 GERSKDMVH
-159 EYLKG
+159 EWLDLG
-164 FGFPSTADG
+164 LPGENDG
-173 KYVPNSE
+173 KYFKNSKE
-180 KNPYI
+180 SPYI

-199 NSNPSRW
+199 SSSTDTFWSKPSGAMTT
-206 SVSEPKEKVFSTPTE
+206 VSESYPPQADGSRKVVKEYKPNQT
-221 THTVLPDGTHKFER
+221 
-235 TYHASGAGK
+235 GAMEVHF
-244 GTIRLGDQDFYV
+244 GDQVFYIN
-256 SVPDPTQDKKDFHYD
+256 VPDPNQELKPFHYD
-271 HADIEITDGGYYEI
+271 HADIEITDGGFYEI
-285 KRTVTDPNGN
+285 KRTVTDQNGN

-312 CYIYR
+312 CYIYN
-317 ADGSLITTYDLTG
+317 AAGTVIMTY
-330 EPGDKTTDYESH
+330 ESTDYESN
-342 GTPGEAQYELTS
+342 GKPGETQYELTS
-354 KYKCMNNEEKWLKCS
+354 KYRCVGNDKKHVKPS

-379 LLLKPRKRIVTVT
+379 LLLKPRRQIVTVT
-392 KDGKQISQKE
+392 KNGVQSSPTE
-402 TDISDSTGKSDVTIL
+402 TDISDPTGESDVTIP
-417 SAVFTMNHR
+417 SVVFKMSHR
-426 SVVDANNKCPNHS
+426 SVVDANNKCPDHS

-451 IITVESASVELTAS
+451 IIKVEPASVEPTAR
-465 KQLTNGSIGTN
+465 KQLANGSIGTN
-476 QFQFELL
+476 QFMFELL
-483 NQNGKL
+483 DKDGKL

-498 GQVTFESQ
+498 GQVTFDAQ
-506 YFLKP
+506 YFLRP
-511 GTYTYTIKESIPSEA
+511 GTYTYTIRENIPGEA

-539 YDSHTETVTV
+539 YDSHTATVTV
-549 TVTADA
+549 KVTEDA
-555 QGKLSASMKYS
+555 QGNLSASMEYP

-575 TAVTEQYMPISVQ
+575 TAVTEWYMPISVQ
-588 KVWSDSSTVDHKAD
+588 KVWRDSSTVSHTAD
-602 AIGFQIWRTESGQ
+602 AIGFQIWRIESGQ
-615 PDTLVSIDGKSKFYL
+615 PDALVSIDGKRKFYL
-630 NDASDWKWSY
+630 NDASGWKWSY
-640 TKLPVQDAGHTY
+640 TRLPVQYAGRTY

-699 APDGTPMQGTPTAQ
+699 APDGTPMQGAPTAQ
-713 SVSALLQRKCKEV
+713 SVSALLQRQCKEV

-739 ALLVQYKQ
+739 ALLEQYKQ
-747 PAYVGSSFT
+747 HAYVGSSFT

-767 NVSVVSAEKCSAAYA
+767 NVSVVSADKCSAAYA
-782 NKVFTVQNIQVGALV
+782 NGVFTVQDIQVGALV
-797 RVRCDNVMDSKKLLL
+797 RVRFDNVMDPTKLLL
-812 HHTFEGTQEGWT
+812 HHTFEGTDEGWT
-824 CTGDA
+824 STGYA
-829 KPGSAYNTYYAA
+829 KLGGGYATNYAA
-841 TGSGYHALKIYN
+841 IGSDCHALKIYN
-853 RTKVWNDASFPLD
+853 RTQVWESAVFKLD
-866 SAVIKPGQTYSF
+866 PNVIKPGQTYSF
-878 SAYLNRSADY
+878 SAYLNRAADY
-888 TDSNS
+888 TESDNK
-893 TTHNLGADHTA
+893 TTHPLGADHTA
-904 PLHLTLYYKD
+904 PLNLALYYED
-914 SAGKSQY
+914 STGGPHYLNIA
-921 QDINTVD
+921 TVG
-928 ATSSGT
+928 AVSSGS
-934 WIHLRNA
+934 WIHLRKA
-941 SLTIPADCTDMRLR
+941 RLTIPADCKVMRLH
-955 VNANGE
+955 VDAHGE
-961 EGTGEEG
+961 EGTD
-968 TGEER
+968 
-973 KGKFSDLYLDE
+973 KFSDLFLDE

-991 MDISVEQKTGRVLL
+991 MDISVEQNTGRVLL

-1030 WHLDVW
+1030 WQLDAW

-1042 TAEEGWIKTLSGAE
+1042 TAEEGWIKTLSGTE
-1056 LEQVPNKIYQ
+1056 LEQVPNRIYQ

>member
-71 CYADGGQLICTLPE
+71 CYADIADGGQLICTLPE

-100 GPPVVEITTPTEDPT
+100 GPPVVEITTPTEDPA

-134 ASASYEKNVIY
+134 TSASYEKNVIY

-150 GERSKDAVH
+150 GERSKDTVH
-159 EYLKG
+159 EYLDG
-164 FGFPSTADG
+164 LGLPGTNDG
-173 KYVPNSE
+173 KYILNSAE
-180 KNPYI
+180 SPYI
-185 LQVGDTVELCIYTD
+185 LQVGDTVEFCYYTD
-199 NSNPSRW
+199 DSNLSRW
-206 SVSEPKEKVFSTPTE
+206 SQSEPKGAVFSTPTQ
-221 THTVLPDGTHKFER
+221 TGTKLSDGTYKFEI
-235 TYHASGAGK
+235 TYHAKGAGT
-244 GTIRLGDQDFYV
+244 GEIHLGSQTFYV
-256 SVPDPTQDKKDFHYD
+256 SVPNPKQELHYD
-271 HADIEITDGGYYEI
+271 HADIEITDGGFYEI
-285 KRTVTDPNGN
+285 KRTVTDQNGN

-312 CYIYR
+312 CYIYD
-317 ADGSLITTYDLTG
+317 AAGSVIKTY
-330 EPGDKTTDYESH
+330 ESTDYESN
-342 GTPGEAQYELTS
+342 GKPGETQYELTS
-354 KYKCMNNEEKWLKCS
+354 KYRCVGNDQKWVKPS
-369 EVDHAQFDVQ
+369 EVDHARFDVQ
-379 LLLKPRKRIVTVT
+379 LLLKPRRQIVTVT
-392 KDGKQISQKE
+392 QNGVQVRQKE
-402 TDISDSTGKSDVTIL
+402 TDISDPTGESDVTIL
-417 SAVFTMNHR
+417 SAVFDMSHR
-426 SVVDANNKCPNHS
+426 SVVDANNKCPDHS
-439 GLDFNLMANVSQ
+439 GLDFNLMANVNQ
-451 IITVESASVELTAS
+451 IITVEPASVEPTAR

-476 QFQFELL
+476 QFRFELL
-483 NQNGKL
+483 DKDGKL

-506 YFLKP
+506 YFLMP
-511 GTYTYTIKESIPSEA
+511 GTYTYTIRESIPSEA
-526 VQIDGKPYFGGIF
+526 VQIDGKPYSRGIF

-555 QGKLSASMKYS
+555 QGNLSASMAYAN
-566 GGSAPVFRN
+566 GSAPVFHN

-588 KVWSDSSTVDHKAD
+588 KVWSDSSTVNHKAD
-602 AIGFQIWRTESGQ
+602 AIGFRIWRTESGQ
-615 PDTLVSIDGKSKFYL
+615 PDALVSIDGKSKFYL
-630 NDASDWKWSY
+630 NDASGWKWSY
-640 TKLPVQDAGHTY
+640 TKLPVQYAGRTY

-713 SVSALLQRKCKEV
+713 SVSALLQRQCKEV

-739 ALLVQYKQ
+739 ALLEQYKQ

-767 NVSVVSAEKCSAAYA
+767 NVSVDSADKCSAAYA
-782 NKVFTVQNIQVGALV
+782 NGVFTVQDIQVGALV
-797 RVRCDNVMDSKKLLL
+797 RVRCDNVMDSSRLLL

-824 CTGDA
+824 STGYA
-829 KPGSAYNTYYAA
+829 KLGGGYSTNYAA
-841 TGSGYHALKIYN
+841 IGSDCHALKIYN
-853 RTKVWNDASFPLD
+853 RTQAWESAVFKLD
-866 SAVIKPGQTYSF
+866 PNVIKPGQTYSF
-878 SAYLNRSADY
+878 SAYLNRAAVY
-888 TDSNS
+888 TESNNT
-893 TTHNLGADHTA
+893 TTHPLGADHTA
-904 PLHLTLYYKD
+904 PLNLTLYYKD
-914 SAGKSQY
+914 SAGEPHY
-921 QDINTVD
+921 QGIAAV
-928 ATSSGT
+928 AAASSGS
-934 WIHLRNA
+934 WIHLRNTGF
-941 SLTIPADCTDMRLR
+941 TIPADCTVMQLQVD
-955 VNANGE
+955 ANGE
-961 EGTGEEG
+961 DGTDM
-968 TGEER
+968 
-973 KGKFSDLYLDE
+973 FSDLFLDE

-991 MDISVEQKTGRVLL
+991 MDISVEQNTGRVLL
-1005 NNPEFYSFTV
+1005 NNPEFYSFTM
-1015 TGKTIPTDVQQNADN
+1015 GEKTIPKDVQQNVDN
-1030 WHLDVW
+1030 WHLDAW
-1036 NKQIEI
+1036 NKRIEI
-1042 TAEEGWIKTLSGAE
+1042 TAAEGWIKTLSGAE
-1056 LEQVPNKIYQ
+1056 LEQVSNRIYQ
-1066 YFVEEDPMTGFTPS
+1066 YFVQEDPMTGFTPS

-1094 MIIKN
+1094 IIIKN

>member
-7 VRSMTDSCVT
+7 VRNMTDSCVT

-100 GPPVVEITTPTEDPT
+100 GPPVVEITTPTEAPT

-126 QLPNYLAD
+126 QLPNYLAGD
-134 ASASYEKNVIY
+134 SASYEKNVIY

-150 GERSKDAVH
+150 GERSKDMVH
-159 EYLKG
+159 EWLDLG
-164 FGFPSTADG
+164 LPGENDG
-173 KYVPNSE
+173 KYFKNSKE
-180 KNPYI
+180 SPYI

-199 NSNPSRW
+199 SSNTATFW
-206 SVSEPKEKVFSTPTE
+206 SSPPGAMTAVSESYPPQADGSRKVVKEYKPNQIGDMQVHFVDQVF
-221 THTVLPDGTHKFER
+221 
-235 TYHASGAGK
+235 Y
-244 GTIRLGDQDFYV
+244 IN
-256 SVPDPTQDKKDFHYD
+256 VPNPTQDKKDFHYD
-271 HADIEITDGGYYEI
+271 HADIEITDGGFYEI
-285 KRTVTDPNGN
+285 KRTVTDQNGN

-312 CYIYR
+312 CYIYD
-317 ADGSLITTYDLTG
+317 AAGKVIMTY
-330 EPGDKTTDYESH
+330 KSTDYEAH
-342 GTPGEAQYELTS
+342 GTPGETQYELTS
-354 KYKCMNNEEKWLKCS
+354 KFRCMLVSDKWVKRS

-379 LLLKPRKRIVTVT
+379 LLLKPRKQIVTVT
-392 KDGKQISQKE
+392 KNGVQSSQTE
-402 TDISDSTGKSDVTIL
+402 TDISDSTGESDVTIL
-417 SAVFTMNHR
+417 SAEFTMNHR
-426 SVVDANNKCPNHS
+426 SVVDAHNKCPDHS
-439 GLDFNLMANVSQ
+439 GLDFNLMANVNQ
-451 IITVESASVELTAS
+451 IIKVEPASVEPTAR

-476 QFQFELL
+476 QFMFELL
-483 NQNGKL
+483 DKDGKL

-498 GQVTFESQ
+498 GQVTFDAQ
-506 YFLKP
+506 YFLRP
-511 GTYTYTIKESIPSEA
+511 GTYTYTIRENIPGEA

-539 YDSHTETVTV
+539 YDSHTATVTV
-549 TVTADA
+549 KVTEDA
-555 QGKLSASMKYS
+555 QGKLSASMEYP

-575 TAVTEQYMPISVQ
+575 TAVTEWYMPISVQ
-588 KVWSDSSTVDHKAD
+588 KVWRDSSTVSHTAD
-602 AIGFQIWRTESGQ
+602 AIGFQIWRIESGQ
-615 PDTLVSIDGKSKFYL
+615 PDALVSIDGKSKFYL
-630 NDASDWKWSY
+630 NAASGWKWSY
-640 TKLPVQDAGHTY
+640 TRLPVQYAGRTY

-699 APDGTPMQGTPTAQ
+699 APDGTPMQGAPTAQ

-739 ALLVQYKQ
+739 ALLEQYKQ

-756 FTLGVTEGTAE
+756 FKLEVTEGTLE
-767 NVSVVSAEKCSAAYA
+767 NVSVSADKCSAAYA
-782 NKVFTVQNIQVGALV
+782 NGVFTVQDIQVGALV
-797 RVRCDNVMDSKKLLL
+797 RVRFDNVMDPTKLLL
-812 HHTFEGTQEGWT
+812 HHTFEGTDEGWT
-824 CTGDA
+824 STGYA
-829 KPGSAYNTYYAA
+829 KLGGGYATNYAA
-841 TGSGYHALKIYN
+841 IGSDCHALKIYN
-853 RTKVWNDASFPLD
+853 RTEKWMAVAFPLD
-866 SAVIKPGQTYSF
+866 SNVIKPGQTYSF
-878 SAYLNRSADY
+878 SAYVNRAAVY
-888 TDSNS
+888 TASDNK
-893 TTHNLGADHTA
+893 TTHPLGADHTA
-904 PLHLTLYYKD
+904 PLNLALYYED
-914 SAGKSQY
+914 STGGPHYLNIA
-921 QDINTVD
+921 TVG
-928 ATSSGT
+928 AVSSGS

-941 SLTIPADCTDMRLR
+941 SLTIPADCKVMRLH
-955 VNANGE
+955 VDANGE
-961 EGTGEEG
+961 EGTD
-968 TGEER
+968 
-973 KGKFSDLYLDE
+973 KFSDLFLDE

-991 MDISVEQKTGRVLL
+991 MDISVEQNTGRVLL

-1030 WHLDVW
+1030 WHLDAW
-1036 NKQIEI
+1036 KKQIKI
-1042 TAEEGWIKTLSGAE
+1042 TAAEGWIKTLSGTE
-1056 LEQVPNKIYQ
+1056 LEQVPNRIYQ

>member
-7 VRSMTDSCVT
+7 VRNMTDSCVT

-100 GPPVVEITTPTEDPT
+100 GPPVVEITTPTEAPT

-126 QLPNYLAD
+126 QLPNYLAGD
-134 ASASYEKNVIY
+134 SASYEKNVIY

-150 GERSKDAVH
+150 GERSKDMVH
-159 EYLKG
+159 EWLDLG
-164 FGFPSTADG
+164 LPGENDG
-173 KYVPNSE
+173 KYFKNSKE
-180 KNPYI
+180 SPYI

-199 NSNPSRW
+199 SSSTDTFWSKPSGAMTT
-206 SVSEPKEKVFSTPTE
+206 VSESYPPQADGSRKVVKEYKPNQT
-221 THTVLPDGTHKFER
+221 
-235 TYHASGAGK
+235 GAMEVHF
-244 GTIRLGDQDFYV
+244 GDQVFYIN
-256 SVPDPTQDKKDFHYD
+256 VPDPNQELKPFHYD
-271 HADIEITDGGYYEI
+271 HADIEITDGGFYEI
-285 KRTVTDPNGN
+285 KRTVTDQNGN

-312 CYIYR
+312 CYIYN
-317 ADGSLITTYDLTG
+317 AAGTVIMTY
-330 EPGDKTTDYESH
+330 ESTDYESN
-342 GTPGEAQYELTS
+342 GKPGETQYELTS
-354 KYKCMNNEEKWLKCS
+354 KYRCVGNDKKHVKPS

-379 LLLKPRKRIVTVT
+379 LLLKPRRQIVTVT
-392 KDGKQISQKE
+392 KNGVQSSPTE
-402 TDISDSTGKSDVTIL
+402 TDISDPTGESDVTIP
-417 SAVFTMNHR
+417 SVVFKMSHR
-426 SVVDANNKCPNHS
+426 SVVDANNKCPDHS

-451 IITVESASVELTAS
+451 IIKVEPASVEPTAR
-465 KQLTNGSIGTN
+465 KQLANGSIGTN
-476 QFQFELL
+476 QFMFELL
-483 NQNGKL
+483 DKDGKL

-498 GQVTFESQ
+498 GQVTFDAQ
-506 YFLKP
+506 YFLRP
-511 GTYTYTIKESIPSEA
+511 GTYTYTIRENIPGEA

-539 YDSHTETVTV
+539 YDSHTATVTV
-549 TVTADA
+549 EVTEDA
-555 QGKLSASMKYS
+555 QGNLSASMEYP

-575 TAVTEQYMPISVQ
+575 TAVTEWYMPISVQ
-588 KVWSDSSTVDHKAD
+588 KVWSDSSTVSHTAD
-602 AIGFQIWRTESGQ
+602 AIGFQIWRIESGQ
-615 PDTLVSIDGKSKFYL
+615 PDALVSIDGKSKFYL
-630 NDASDWKWSY
+630 NAASGWKWSY
-640 TKLPVQDAGHTY
+640 TRLPVQYAGRTY

-713 SVSALLQRKCKEV
+713 SVSALLQRQCKEV

-739 ALLVQYKQ
+739 ALLEQYKQ
-747 PAYVGSSFT
+747 HAYVGSSFT

-767 NVSVVSAEKCSAAYA
+767 NVSVVSADKCSAAYA
-782 NKVFTVQNIQVGALV
+782 NGVFTVQDIQVGALV
-797 RVRCDNVMDSKKLLL
+797 RVRCDNVMDPTKLLL
-812 HHTFEGTQEGWT
+812 HHTFEGTDEGWT
-824 CTGDA
+824 STGYA
-829 KPGSAYNTYYAA
+829 KLGGGYATNYAA
-841 TGSGYHALKIYN
+841 IGSDCHALKIYN
-853 RTKVWNDASFPLD
+853 RTQVWESAGFKLD
-866 SAVIKPGQTYSF
+866 PNVIKPGQTYSF
-878 SAYLNRSADY
+878 SAYLNRAAVY
-888 TDSNS
+888 TESDNK
-893 TTHNLGADHTA
+893 TTHPLGADHTA
-904 PLHLTLYYKD
+904 PLNLALYYED
-914 SAGKSQY
+914 STGGPHYLNIA
-921 QDINTVD
+921 TVG
-928 ATSSGT
+928 AVSSGS
-934 WIHLRNA
+934 WIHLRRA
-941 SLTIPADCTDMRLR
+941 SLTIPADCKVMRLH
-955 VNANGE
+955 VDANGE
-961 EGTGEEG
+961 EGTD
-968 TGEER
+968 
-973 KGKFSDLYLDE
+973 KFSDLFLDE

-991 MDISVEQKTGRVLL
+991 MDISVEQNTGRVLL
-1005 NNPEFYSFTV
+1005 NNPEFYSFTMGV
-1015 TGKTIPTDVQQNADN
+1015 KTIPTDVQQNADN
-1030 WHLDVW
+1030 WHLDAW
-1036 NKQIEI
+1036 NKRIEI
-1042 TAEEGWIKTLSGAE
+1042 TAEEGWIKTLSGTE
-1056 LEQVPNKIYQ
+1056 LEQVPNRIYQ

>member
-7 VRSMTDSCVT
+7 VRSMTDSYVT

-71 CYADGGQLICTLPE
+71 CYADIADGGQLICTLPE

-134 ASASYEKNVIY
+134 TSASYEKNVIY

-159 EYLKG
+159 EYLAG
-164 FGFPSTADG
+164 FGFPKTDDG
-173 KYVPNSE
+173 KYIPNSE
-180 KNPYI
+180 NNPYI
-185 LQVGDTVELCIYTD
+185 LQVGDTVELCYYTD
-199 NSNPSRW
+199 VSDPSRW
-206 SVSEPKEKVFSTPTE
+206 SGSEPKGKVFSTPTE
-221 THTVLPDGTHKFER
+221 THTVLQDGTHKFER
-235 TYHASGAGK
+235 TYHVSGAGK
-244 GTIRLGDQDFYV
+244 GTIYFGNQTFYV
-256 SVPDPTQDKKDFHYD
+256 SVPDPNQELEDFHYD

-285 KRTVTDPNGN
+285 KRTVTDQNGN

-312 CYIYR
+312 CYIYN
-317 ADGSLITTYDLTG
+317 AAGSRIKTY
-330 EPGDKTTDYESH
+330 ESTDYESH
-342 GTPGEAQYELTS
+342 GKPGETQYELTS
-354 KYKCMNNEEKWLKCS
+354 KYKCMEKEEKWFKRS

-379 LLLKPRKRIVTVT
+379 LLLKPRQQIVTVT
-392 KDGKQISQKE
+392 KNGVQISQTE
-402 TDISDSTGKSDVTIL
+402 TDISDSTGESDVTIL
-417 SAVFTMNHR
+417 SAEFTMNHR

-439 GLDFNLMANVSQ
+439 GLDFNLMANVNQ
-451 IITVESASVELTAS
+451 IITVEPASVEPTAR
-465 KQLTNGSIGTN
+465 KQLTNGSIGTK

-483 NQNGKL
+483 DKDGKL

-506 YFLKP
+506 YFLMP
-511 GTYTYTIKESIPSEA
+511 GTYTYTIKESIPGEA
-526 VQIDGKPYFGGIF
+526 VQIDGKPYSRGIF

-555 QGKLSASMKYS
+555 QGNLSASMAYS

-575 TAVTEQYMPISVQ
+575 TAVTERYMPISVQ
-588 KVWSDSSTVDHKAD
+588 KVWSDTVDHTAD
-602 AIGFQIWRTESGQ
+602 AIGFRIWRTESGQ
-615 PDTLVSIDGKSKFYL
+615 PDALVSIDGKSKFYL
-630 NDASDWKWSY
+630 NDASGWKWSY
-640 TKLPVQDAGHTY
+640 TKLPVQDAGRTY

-679 YTITNTPKDAITLSI
+679 YTITNTPRDAFTLSI

-699 APDGTPMQGTPTAQ
+699 APDGTPMKGTPAAQ

-739 ALLVQYKQ
+739 ALLEQYKQ

-782 NKVFTVQNIQVGALV
+782 NGVFTVQDIQVGARV
-797 RVRCDNVMDSKKLLL
+797 QVRCDNVMDSTKLLL
-812 HHTFEGTQEGWT
+812 HHTFEDTQDGWT

-853 RTKVWNDASFPLD
+853 RTAVWMCPSFTLD
-866 SAVIKPGQTYSF
+866 SSVIKPGQTYSF

-888 TDSNS
+888 TESDNKQA
-893 TTHNLGADHTA
+893 HNLGADHTA

-914 SAGKSQY
+914 SAGESKY
-921 QDINTVD
+921 LDINTVD

-941 SLTIPADCTDMRLR
+941 SLTIPADCTVMKLQ
-955 VNANGE
+955 VNTNGE
-961 EGTGEEG
+961 DGTD
-968 TGEER
+968 
-973 KGKFSDLYLDE
+973 KFSDLYLDE

-991 MDISVEQKTGRVLL
+991 MDISVEQNTGRVLL

-1015 TGKTIPTDVQQNADN
+1015 TGKTIPADVQQNADN
-1030 WHLDVW
+1030 WHLDAW
-1036 NKQIEI
+1036 NKRIEI
-1042 TAEEGWIKTLSGAE
+1042 TAAESWIKTLSGAE
-1056 LEQVPNKIYQ
+1056 LEQVSNRIYQ

-1094 MIIKN
+1094 IIITN

>member
-7 VRSMTDSCVT
+7 VRNMTDSCVT

-85 HIHTVACTGIDTANN
+85 HTHTVACTGIDTANN

-134 ASASYEKNVIY
+134 DSASYEKNVIY

-150 GERSKDAVH
+150 GERSKDKVH
-159 EYLKG
+159 EYLAG
-164 FGFPSTADG
+164 LGLPGEDG
-173 KYVPNSE
+173 DQYIPNTE
-180 KNPYI
+180 KSPYI

-199 NSNPSRW
+199 SSNTDTFW
-206 SVSEPKEKVFSTPTE
+206 SSPPGAMTAVSESYPPQADGSRKVVKEYKPNQIGDMQVHFGE
-221 THTVLPDGTHKFER
+221 QKF
-235 TYHASGAGK
+235 Y
-244 GTIRLGDQDFYV
+244 IN
-256 SVPDPTQDKKDFHYD
+256 VPDPNQELKDFHYD
-271 HADIEITDGGYYEI
+271 HADIEITDGGFYEI
-285 KRTVTDPNGN
+285 KRTVTDQNGN

-306 ITGVNH
+306 ISGVNH
-312 CYIYR
+312 CYIYN
-317 ADGSLITTYDLTG
+317 AAGSVIMTY
-330 EPGDKTTDYESH
+330 KSTDYEAH
-342 GTPGEAQYELTS
+342 GTPGETQYELTS
-354 KYKCMNNEEKWLKCS
+354 KFRCMLASDKWVKRS

-379 LLLKPRKRIVTVT
+379 LLLKPRKQIVTVT
-392 KDGKQISQKE
+392 KNGVQISQTE
-402 TDISDSTGKSDVTIL
+402 TGISDSTGESDVTIP
-417 SAVFTMNHR
+417 SVVFKMSHR
-426 SVVDANNKCPNHS
+426 SVVDANNKCPDHS
-439 GLDFNLMANVSQ
+439 GLDFNLMANVNQ
-451 IITVESASVELTAS
+451 IIKVEPASVEPTAS
-465 KQLTNGSIGTN
+465 KHLTNGSIGTN
-476 QFQFELL
+476 QFMFELL
-483 NQNGKL
+483 DKDGKL

-498 GQVTFESQ
+498 GQVTFDAQ
-506 YFLKP
+506 YFLRP
-511 GTYTYTIKESIPSEA
+511 GTYTYTIRENIPGEA

-539 YDSHTETVTV
+539 YDSHTATVTV
-549 TVTADA
+549 KVTEDA
-555 QGKLSASMKYS
+555 QGNLSASMEYP

-575 TAVTEQYMPISVQ
+575 TAVTEWYMPISVQ
-588 KVWSDSSTVDHKAD
+588 KVWRDSSTVSHTAD
-602 AIGFQIWRTESGQ
+602 AIGFQIWRIESGQ
-615 PDTLVSIDGKSKFYL
+615 PDALVSIDGKRKFYL
-630 NDASDWKWSY
+630 NDASGWKWSY
-640 TKLPVQDAGHTY
+640 TRLPVQYAGRTY

-699 APDGTPMQGTPTAQ
+699 APDGTPMQGAPTAQ
-713 SVSALLQRKCKEV
+713 SVSALLQRQCKEV

-739 ALLVQYKQ
+739 ALLEQYKQ

-767 NVSVVSAEKCSAAYA
+767 NFSVVSADKCSAAYA
-782 NKVFTVQNIQVGALV
+782 NGVFTVQDIQVGALV
-797 RVRCDNVMDSKKLLL
+797 RVRFDNVMDPTKLLL
-812 HHTFEGTQEGWT
+812 HHTFEGTDEGWT
-824 CTGDA
+824 STGYA
-829 KPGSAYNTYYAA
+829 KLGGGYATNYAA
-841 TGSGYHALKIYN
+841 IGSDCHALKIYN
-853 RTKVWNDASFPLD
+853 RTEKWMAVAFPLD
-866 SAVIKPGQTYSF
+866 SNVIKPGQTYSF
-878 SAYLNRSADY
+878 SAYVNRAAVY
-888 TDSNS
+888 TESDNK
-893 TTHNLGADHTA
+893 TTHPLGADHTA
-904 PLHLTLYYKD
+904 PLNLALYYED
-914 SAGKSQY
+914 STGGPHYLNIA
-921 QDINTVD
+921 TVG
-928 ATSSGT
+928 AVSSGS
-934 WIHLRNA
+934 WIHLRKA
-941 SLTIPADCTDMRLR
+941 RLTIPADCKVMRLH
-955 VNANGE
+955 VDANGE
-961 EGTGEEG
+961 EGTD
-968 TGEER
+968 
-973 KGKFSDLYLDE
+973 KFSDLFLDE

-1005 NNPEFYSFTV
+1005 NNPEFYSFTMGV
-1015 TGKTIPTDVQQNADN
+1015 KTIPEDVKQNADN
-1030 WHLDVW
+1030 WHLDAW
-1036 NKQIEI
+1036 NKRIEI
-1042 TAEEGWIKTLSGAE
+1042 TAAEGWIKTLSGTE

-1066 YFVEEDPMTGFTPS
+1066 YFVQEDPMTGFTPS

>member
-7 VRSMTDSCVT
+7 VRSMTDSYVT

-71 CYADGGQLICTLPE
+71 CYADIADGGQLICTLPE
-85 HIHTVACTGIDTANN
+85 HVHTVACTGIDTANN

-115 EPATEPERETV
+115 EPATESERETV

-159 EYLKG
+159 EYLAG
-164 FGFPSTADG
+164 FGYPKTDDG

-180 KNPYI
+180 NNPYI

-199 NSNPSRW
+199 SSSTTTFW
-206 SVSEPKEKVFSTPTE
+206 SGPDGAMTTVSESYTIQADGSRKGVKEYKPNQT
-221 THTVLPDGTHKFER
+221 
-235 TYHASGAGK
+235 GAMDVHF
-244 GTIRLGDQDFYV
+244 GDQVFYIN
-256 SVPDPTQDKKDFHYD
+256 VPDPNQDLKDFHYD

-285 KRTVTDPNGN
+285 KRTVTDQNGN

-312 CYIYR
+312 CYIYNAAGTR
-317 ADGSLITTYDLTG
+317 IMTY
-330 EPGDKTTDYESH
+330 ESTDYESH
-342 GTPGEAQYELTS
+342 GKPGETQYELTS
-354 KYKCMNNEEKWLKCS
+354 KYKCMNKEAKWFKRS

-379 LLLKPRKRIVTVT
+379 LLLKPRKQIVTVT
-392 KDGKQISQKE
+392 KDGKQISQTE
-402 TDISDSTGKSDVTIL
+402 TDISDSSGESDVTIL
-417 SAVFTMNHR
+417 SAEFTMNHR

-439 GLDFNLMANVSQ
+439 GLDFNLMANVNH
-451 IITVESASVELTAS
+451 IITVEPASVELTAH
-465 KQLTNGSIGTN
+465 KQLTNGSIGTK

-483 NQNGKL
+483 DKDGKL
-489 IDRQYCDTT
+489 IDRQYCDTN

-511 GTYTYTIKESIPSEA
+511 GTYTYTIRESIPSEA
-526 VQIDGKPYFGGIF
+526 VQIDGKPYSGGIF

-555 QGKLSASMKYS
+555 QGNLSASMAYAS
-566 GGSAPVFRN
+566 GSAPVFRN
-575 TAVTEQYMPISVQ
+575 TAVTERYMPISVQ
-588 KVWSDSSTVDHKAD
+588 KVWSDSSTVDHTAD

-615 PDTLVSIDGKSKFYL
+615 PDALVSIDGKSKFYL
-630 NDASDWKWSY
+630 NDASGWKWSY
-640 TKLPVQDAGHTY
+640 KELPVQDAGRTY

-668 YTSGQNGGTLE
+668 YTSGQNDGTLE
-679 YTITNTPKDAITLSI
+679 YTITNTPKDAFTLSI

-699 APDGTPMQGTPTAQ
+699 APDGTPMQGTPAAQ
-713 SVSALLQRKCKEV
+713 SVSALLQRQCKEV

-767 NVSVVSAEKCSAAYA
+767 NVSVVSADQCSAAYA
-782 NKVFTVQNIQVGALV
+782 NGVFTVQDIQVGALV
-797 RVRCDNVMDSKKLLL
+797 RVRCNNVMDSSKLLL

-824 CTGDA
+824 CMGDA
-829 KPGSAYNTYYAA
+829 KPGDAHATYYAG
-841 TGSGYHALKIYN
+841 TGSGSHALKIYN
-853 RTKVWNDASFPLD
+853 RTKVWMDASFPLD

-878 SAYLNRSADY
+878 SAYLNRAAVY
-888 TDSNS
+888 TESNNS
-893 TTHNLGADHTA
+893 TKHDLGADHTA

-914 SAGKSQY
+914 SADESQY
-921 QDINTVD
+921 LDINTVD

-934 WIHLRNA
+934 WIHLHNA
-941 SLTIPADCTDMRLR
+941 SLTIPADCTGMKLR

-961 EGTGEEG
+961 KGTD
-968 TGEER
+968 
-973 KGKFSDLYLDE
+973 KFSDLYLDE

-991 MDISVEQKTGRVLL
+991 MDISVEQNTGRVLL

-1015 TGKTIPTDVQQNADN
+1015 TGKTIPADVQQNADN
-1030 WHLDVW
+1030 WHLDAW
-1036 NKQIEI
+1036 NKRIEI
-1042 TAEEGWIKTLSGAE
+1042 TAAEDWIKTLSGAE
-1056 LEQVPNKIYQ
+1056 LEQVSNRIYQ
-1066 YFVEEDPMTGFTPS
+1066 YFVEEDPMTGFTTS
-1080 YSDMYVSSNTAQTP
+1080 YSDMYVSSNTAQKP

>member
-1 MLAKSV
+1 
-7 VRSMTDSCVT
+7 MTDSYVT
-17 DIRARHKRNIRLT
+17 DIRARHKRNIRLA
-30 WILLILGLVVACSV
+30 WLLLILGLVVACSV

-71 CYADGGQLICTLPE
+71 CYADTADGSQLICTLPE

-150 GERSKDAVH
+150 GERSKDTVH
-159 EYLKG
+159 EYLANLG
-164 FGFPSTADG
+164 LPGTNDG
-173 KYVPNSE
+173 KYILNSE
-180 KNPYI
+180 ESPYI
-185 LQVGDTVELCIYTD
+185 LQVGDTVELCYYTD

-206 SVSEPKEKVFSTPTE
+206 SESTPDGKVFSTPTE
-221 THTVLPDGTHKFER
+221 THTVLQDGTHKFER
-235 TYHASGAGK
+235 TYQASGAGK
-244 GTIRLGDQDFYV
+244 GTIHLGDQTFYV
-256 SVPDPTQDKKDFHYD
+256 SVPDPEQKLHYD

-285 KRTVTDPNGN
+285 ERTVTDPNGN

-306 ITGVNH
+306 ISGVNH
-312 CYIYR
+312 CYIYK
-317 ADGSLITTYDLTG
+317 ADGSLIKTY
-330 EPGDKTTDYESH
+330 ESTDYQAN
-342 GTPGEAQYELTS
+342 GKPGETQYELTS
-354 KYKCMNNEEKWLKCS
+354 KYKCMEKEEKWFKRS

-379 LLLKPRKRIVTVT
+379 LLLKPRQQIVTVT
-392 KDGKQISQKE
+392 KNGVQISQTE
-402 TDISDSTGKSDVTIL
+402 TDISDSTGESDVTIL
-417 SAVFTMNHR
+417 SAEFTMNHR
-426 SVVDANNKCPNHS
+426 SVVDANNKCPDHS
-439 GLDFNLMANVSQ
+439 GLDFNLMANVNQ
-451 IITVESASVELTAS
+451 IITVEPASVEPTAH

-476 QFQFELL
+476 QFRFELL
-483 NQNGKL
+483 DKDGKL

-511 GTYTYTIKESIPSEA
+511 GTYTYTIRESIPSEA
-526 VQIDGKPYFGGIF
+526 VQIDGKPYSRGIF

-555 QGKLSASMKYS
+555 QGNLSASMAYS
-566 GGSAPVFRN
+566 GGSAPVFHN
-575 TAVTEQYMPISVQ
+575 TAVTERYMPISVQ

-602 AIGFQIWRTESGQ
+602 AIGFRIWRTESGQ
-615 PDTLVSIDGKSKFYL
+615 PDALVSIDGKSKFYL
-630 NDASDWKWSY
+630 NDASGWKWSY
-640 TKLPVQDAGHTY
+640 TKLPVQYAGHTY

-679 YTITNTPKDAITLSI
+679 YTITNTTKDAITLSI

-713 SVSALLQRKCKEV
+713 SVSALLQRQCKEV
-726 EIPVTIQVVSPAG
+726 EIPVTIQVVSPVG

-782 NKVFTVQNIQVGALV
+782 NGEFTVQNIQVGARV
-797 RVRCDNVMDSKKLLL
+797 QVRCNNVMDSSKLLL
-812 HHTFEGTQEGWT
+812 HHTFEGTQEGWE
-824 CTGDA
+824 CMGGA
-829 KPGSAYNTYYAA
+829 KPGDAHATYYAG
-841 TGSGYHALKIYN
+841 TGSGSHALKIYN
-853 RTKVWNDASFPLD
+853 RTKVWMDASFPLD
-866 SAVIKPGQTYSF
+866 SSVIKPGQTYSF
-878 SAYLNRSADY
+878 SAYLNRSAVY
-888 TDSNS
+888 TESDNK

-914 SAGKSQY
+914 SADESQY
-921 QDINTVD
+921 LDINTVD

-941 SLTIPADCTDMRLR
+941 SLTIPADCTGMKLR

-961 EGTGEEG
+961 DGTD
-968 TGEER
+968 
-973 KGKFSDLYLDE
+973 KFSDLYLDE

-991 MDISVEQKTGRVLL
+991 MDISVEQNTGRVLL

-1015 TGKTIPTDVQQNADN
+1015 TGQTIPAVVQQNADN
-1030 WHLDVW
+1030 WHLDAW
-1036 NKQIEI
+1036 NKRIEI
-1042 TAEEGWIKTLSGAE
+1042 TAAEGWIKTLSGTE

-1066 YFVEEDPMTGFTPS
+1066 YFVEEDPMTGFTTS

-1094 MIIKN
+1094 IIIKN

>member
-159 EYLKG
+159 EYLAG
-164 FGFPSTADG
+164 FGYPKTDDG

-180 KNPYI
+180 NNPYI

-199 NSNPSRW
+199 SSSTTTFW
-206 SVSEPKEKVFSTPTE
+206 SGPDGAMTTVSESYTIQADGSRKGVKEYKPNQT
-221 THTVLPDGTHKFER
+221 
-235 TYHASGAGK
+235 GAMDVHF
-244 GTIRLGDQDFYV
+244 GDQVFYIN
-256 SVPDPTQDKKDFHYD
+256 VPDPNQDLKDFHYD

-285 KRTVTDPNGN
+285 KRTVTDQNGN

-312 CYIYR
+312 CYIYNAAGTR
-317 ADGSLITTYDLTG
+317 IMTY
-330 EPGDKTTDYESH
+330 ESTDYESH
-342 GTPGEAQYELTS
+342 GKPGETQYELTS
-354 KYKCMNNEEKWLKCS
+354 KYKCMNKEAKWFKRS

-379 LLLKPRKRIVTVT
+379 LLLKPRKQIVTVT
-392 KDGKQISQKE
+392 KDGKQISQTE
-402 TDISDSTGKSDVTIL
+402 TDISDSSGESDVTIL
-417 SAVFTMNHR
+417 SAEFTMNHR

-439 GLDFNLMANVSQ
+439 GLDFNLMANVNH
-451 IITVESASVELTAS
+451 IITVEPASVELTAH
-465 KQLTNGSIGTN
+465 KQLTNGSIGTK

-483 NQNGKL
+483 DKDGKL
-489 IDRQYCDTT
+489 IDRQYCDTN

-511 GTYTYTIKESIPSEA
+511 GTYTYTIRESIPSEA
-526 VQIDGKPYFGGIF
+526 VQIDGKPYSGGIF

-555 QGKLSASMKYS
+555 QGNLSASMAYAS
-566 GGSAPVFRN
+566 GSAPVFRN
-575 TAVTEQYMPISVQ
+575 TAVTERYMPISVQ
-588 KVWSDSSTVDHKAD
+588 KVWSDSSTVDHTAD

-615 PDTLVSIDGKSKFYL
+615 PDALVSIDGKSKFYL
-630 NDASDWKWSY
+630 NDASGWKWSY
-640 TKLPVQDAGHTY
+640 KELPVQDAGRTY

-668 YTSGQNGGTLE
+668 YTSGQNDGTLE
-679 YTITNTPKDAITLSI
+679 YTITNTPKDAFTLSI

-713 SVSALLQRKCKEV
+713 SVSALLQRQCKEV
-726 EIPVTIQVVSPAG
+726 EIPVTIQVVSSAG

-756 FTLGVTEGTAE
+756 FTLGVREGTAE
-767 NVSVVSAEKCSAAYA
+767 NVSVLRAENCSAAYA
-782 NKVFTVQNIQVGALV
+782 NKVFTVQDIQVGALV
-797 RVRCDNVMDSKKLLL
+797 RVRCDNVMDSSKLLL

-824 CTGDA
+824 YMGNA
-829 KPGSAYNTYYAA
+829 KLGSAYNTYYAG

-853 RTKVWNDASFPLD
+853 RTEVWMCPSFKLD
-866 SAVIKPGQTYSF
+866 SSVIKPGQTYSF
-878 SAYLNRSADY
+878 SAYLNRAAVY
-888 TDSNS
+888 TESNS

-921 QDINTVD
+921 RDINTVD

-941 SLTIPADCTDMRLR
+941 SLTIPADCTDMKLQ
-955 VNANGE
+955 VNTNGE
-961 EGTGEEG
+961 EGTD
-968 TGEER
+968 
-973 KGKFSDLYLDE
+973 KFSDLYLDE

-991 MDISVEQKTGRVLL
+991 MDISVEQNTGRVLL

-1015 TGKTIPTDVQQNADN
+1015 TGKTIPAVVQQNADN
-1030 WHLDVW
+1030 WHLDAW
-1036 NKQIEI
+1036 NKRIEI
-1042 TAEEGWIKTLSGAE
+1042 TAAENWIKTLSGTE
-1056 LEQVPNKIYQ
+1056 LEQVPNRIYQ

>member
-7 VRSMTDSCVT
+7 VRNMTDSCVT

-150 GERSKDAVH
+150 GERSKDTVH
-159 EYLKG
+159 EYLAG
-164 FGFPSTADG
+164 LGLPGENDG
-173 KYVPNSE
+173 KYILNSKE
-180 KNPYI
+180 SPYI

-199 NSNPSRW
+199 SSSDATFW
-206 SVSEPKEKVFSTPTE
+206 SA
-221 THTVLPDGTHKFER
+221 PDGAMTKVNESY
-235 TYHASGAGK
+235 TTQDG
-244 GTIRLGDQDFYV
+244 IRKVVKEYKPNQTGDMQVHFGDQTFYIN
-256 SVPDPTQDKKDFHYD
+256 VPDPKQELKDFHYD
-271 HADIEITDGGYYEI
+271 HADIEITDGGFYEI
-285 KRTVTDPNGN
+285 KRTVTDQNGN

-312 CYIYR
+312 CYIYG
-317 ADGSLITTYDLTG
+317 ADGSVIKTY
-330 EPGDKTTDYESH
+330 ESTDYEAH
-342 GTPGEAQYELTS
+342 GTPGETQYELTS
-354 KYKCMNNEEKWLKCS
+354 KYKCMGNDKKWVTPSK
-369 EVDHAQFDVQ
+369 VDHAQFDVQ
-379 LLLKPRKRIVTVT
+379 LLLKPRQQIVTVT
-392 KDGKQISQKE
+392 KNGVQISQEK
-402 TDISDSTGKSDVTIL
+402 TDISDSTGESDVTIL
-417 SAVFTMNHR
+417 SAVFDMSRR
-426 SVVDANNKCPNHS
+426 SVVDAYNKCPDHS
-439 GLDFNLMANVSQ
+439 GLDFNLMANVNQ
-451 IITVESASVELTAS
+451 IIKVEPASVEPTAR
-465 KQLTNGSIGTN
+465 KQLANGSIGTN
-476 QFQFELL
+476 QFMFELL
-483 NQNGKL
+483 DKDGKL

-498 GQVTFESQ
+498 GQVTFDAQ
-506 YFLKP
+506 YFVMP
-511 GTYTYTIKESIPSEA
+511 GTYTYTIRENIPGEA

-539 YDSHTETVTV
+539 YDSHTEKVTV

-555 QGKLSASMKYS
+555 QGNLSASMAYP

-575 TAVTEQYMPISVQ
+575 TAVTEWYMPISVQ
-588 KVWSDSSTVDHKAD
+588 KVWSDSRPVDHTAD
-602 AIGFQIWRTESGQ
+602 TIGFRIWRIESGQ
-615 PDTLVSIDGKSKFYL
+615 PDALVSIDGKRKFYL
-630 NDASDWKWSY
+630 NDASGWKWSY
-640 TKLPVQDAGHTY
+640 TRLPVQYAGRTY

-679 YTITNTPKDAITLSI
+679 YTITNTPKDSITLSI

-699 APDGTPMQGTPTAQ
+699 APDGTPMQGAPTAQ
-713 SVSALLQRKCKEV
+713 SVSALLQRQCKEV

-739 ALLVQYKQ
+739 ALLEQYKQ

-767 NVSVVSAEKCSAAYA
+767 NFSVVSADKCSAAYA
-782 NKVFTVQNIQVGALV
+782 NGVFTVQDIQVGALV
-797 RVRCDNVMDSKKLLL
+797 RVRFDNVMDPSKLLL
-812 HHTFEGTQEGWT
+812 HHTFEGTDEGWT
-824 CTGDA
+824 STGYA
-829 KPGSAYNTYYAA
+829 KLGGGYATNYAA
-841 TGSGYHALKIYN
+841 IGSDCHALKIYN
-853 RTKVWNDASFPLD
+853 RTQVWESAVFKLD
-866 SAVIKPGQTYSF
+866 PNVIKPGQTYSF
-878 SAYLNRSADY
+878 SAYLNRAAVY
-888 TDSNS
+888 TESNNT
-893 TTHNLGADHTA
+893 TTHPLGADHTA
-904 PLHLTLYYKD
+904 PLNLTLYYED
-914 SAGKSQY
+914 STGGPNYLRIA
-921 QDINTVD
+921 TVG
-928 ATSSGT
+928 AVSSGS

-941 SLTIPADCTDMRLR
+941 RLTIPAGCRKMTLQVDT
-955 VNANGE
+955 NGE
-961 EGTGEEG
+961 EGTNE
-968 TGEER
+968 
-973 KGKFSDLYLDE
+973 FSDLFLDE

-991 MDISVEQKTGRVLL
+991 MDISVEQNTGRVLL

-1015 TGKTIPTDVQQNADN
+1015 TGKTIPADVKQNVDN
-1030 WHLDVW
+1030 WHLDAW
-1036 NKQIEI
+1036 NKRIEI
-1042 TAEEGWIKTLSGAE
+1042 TAEEGWIKTLSGTE
-1056 LEQVPNKIYQ
+1056 LDQVPNRIYQ
-1066 YFVEEDPMTGFTPS
+1066 YFVQEDPMTGFTPS
-1080 YSDMYVSSNTAQTP
+1080 YSGMDVPSNTAQTP

>member
-1 MLAKSV
+1 MWL
-7 VRSMTDSCVT
+7 
-17 DIRARHKRNIRLT
+17 
-30 WILLILGLVVACSV
+30 LLILGLVVSCSV
-44 AWTLRGVG
+44 AWMLRGVG

-58 TVCGMEEHQHSAA
+58 TVCGMEEHRHSAA
-71 CYADGGQLICTLPE
+71 CYTDTADGSQLICTLPE
-85 HIHTVACTGIDTANN
+85 HIHTVACAGITAENN

-134 ASASYEKNVIY
+134 TSASYEKNVIY

-150 GERSKDAVH
+150 GERSKDTVH
-159 EYLKG
+159 EYLAG
-164 FGFPSTADG
+164 LGLPGTNDG
-173 KYVPNSE
+173 KYILNSADA
-180 KNPYI
+180 PYI
-185 LQVGDTVELCIYTD
+185 LQLGDTVELCIYVD
-199 NSNPSRW
+199 SSNKTKFS
-206 SVSEPKEKVFSTPTE
+206 SSPKNALSIVTE
-221 THTVLPDGTHKFER
+221 TPNEILADGTRKVTKTYKTNQIGDIQIKFD
-235 TYHASGAGK
+235 
-244 GTIRLGDQDFYV
+244 DQMFYIN
-256 SVPDPTQDKKDFHYD
+256 VPDPNQELKDFHYD

-285 KRTVTDPNGN
+285 KRTVTDQNGN

-312 CYIYR
+312 CYIYN
-317 ADGSLITTYDLTG
+317 AAGSVIMTY
-330 EPGDKTTDYESH
+330 EATDYQAN
-342 GTPGEAQYELTS
+342 GKPGETQYELTS
-354 KYKCMNNEEKWLKCS
+354 KYKCMEKEEKWFKRS

-379 LLLKPRKRIVTVT
+379 LLLKPSRQIVTVT
-392 KDGKQISQKE
+392 KNGVQVSQTE
-402 TDISDSTGKSDVTIL
+402 TDISDDSGESDVTIL
-417 SAVFTMNHR
+417 SAVFDMSHR
-426 SVVDANNKCPNHS
+426 SVVDANNKCPDHS
-439 GLDFNLMANVSQ
+439 GLDFNLMANVNQ
-451 IITVESASVELTAS
+451 IINVEPAFVEPTAS

-483 NQNGKL
+483 DKDGKL

-506 YFLKP
+506 YFLMP
-511 GTYTYTIKESIPSEA
+511 GTYTYTIRESIPSEA
-526 VQIDGKPYFGGIF
+526 VQIDGKPYSKGIF

-555 QGKLSASMKYS
+555 QGNLSASMAYS

-575 TAVTEQYMPISVQ
+575 TAVTERYMPISVQ
-588 KVWSDSSTVDHKAD
+588 KVWSDSGNVDHTAD
-602 AIGFQIWRTESGQ
+602 AIGFRIWRIESGQ
-615 PDTLVSIDGKSKFYL
+615 PDALVSIDGKSKFYL
-630 NDASDWKWSY
+630 NDASGWKWSY
-640 TKLPVQDAGHTY
+640 TELPVQYAGRTY

-679 YTITNTPKDAITLSI
+679 YTITNTPKDDITLSI

-699 APDGTPMQGTPTAQ
+699 APNGTPMQGTPTAQ
-713 SVSALLQRKCKEV
+713 SVSALLQRQCREV

-739 ALLVQYKQ
+739 ALLEQYKQ

-767 NVSVVSAEKCSAAYA
+767 NVSVVSADKCSAAYA
-782 NKVFTVQNIQVGALV
+782 NGVFTVQDIQVGALV
-797 RVRCDNVMDSKKLLL
+797 QVRCDNVMDSSGLLL

-829 KPGSAYNTYYAA
+829 KPGSAYSTNYAA
-841 TGSGYHALKIYN
+841 TGSGSHALKIYN
-853 RTKVWNDASFPLD
+853 RTQVWTGAVFTLD
-866 SAVIKPGQTYSF
+866 SSVIKPGQTYSF
-878 SAYLNRSADY
+878 SAYLNRAAVY
-888 TDSNS
+888 TESDNS

-904 PLHLTLYYKD
+904 PLNLTLYYED
-914 SAGKSQY
+914 SAGGSKY
-921 QDINTVD
+921 LGIDTVD

-941 SLTIPADCTDMRLR
+941 SLTIPADCTVMKLQVD
-955 VNANGE
+955 ANGE
-961 EGTGEEG
+961 KGTD
-968 TGEER
+968 
-973 KGKFSDLYLDE
+973 KFSDLYLDE

-991 MDISVEQKTGRVLL
+991 MDISVEQNTGRILL
-1005 NNPEFYSFTV
+1005 NNPECYSFTV
-1015 TGKTIPTDVQQNADN
+1015 TGKTVPASVQQNADN
-1030 WHLDVW
+1030 WHLDAW

-1042 TAEEGWIKTLSGAE
+1042 TAAEGWLKTLSGAE
-1056 LEQVPNKIYQ
+1056 LDQVSNRIYQ
-1066 YFVEEDPMTGFTPS
+1066 YFVQEDPMTGFTPS

-1094 MIIKN
+1094 IIIKN
-1099 QSIAYTLPATGG
+1099 QSIAYTLPATGS

>member
-1 MLAKSV
+1 
-7 VRSMTDSCVT
+7 MTDSYVT

-100 GPPVVEITTPTEDPT
+100 GPPVVEITTPTEAPT

-159 EYLKG
+159 ENLN
-164 FGFPSTADG
+164 DG
-173 KYVPNSE
+173 KYIPNSE

-185 LQVGDTVELCIYTD
+185 LQVGDTVELCIYVDSSNTD
-199 NSNPSRW
+199 GFWSSSSPDGVLVAGTATTTTLADGTKKIEKTYSTAKAGTSVIYFGNQPSFYIN
-206 SVSEPKEKVFSTPTE
+206 VPAPKEN
-221 THTVLPDGTHKFER
+221 L
-235 TYHASGAGK
+235 
-244 GTIRLGDQDFYV
+244 
-256 SVPDPTQDKKDFHYD
+256 KDFHYD
-271 HADIEITDGGYYEI
+271 HADIEITDGGFYEI
-285 KRTVTDPNGN
+285 KRTVTDQNGN

-312 CYIYR
+312 CYIYD
-317 ADGSLITTYDLTG
+317 AAGSVIKTY
-330 EPGDKTTDYESH
+330 ESTDYESN
-342 GTPGEAQYELTS
+342 GKPGETQYELTS
-354 KYKCMNNEEKWLKCS
+354 KYRCMEKEEKWVEPSK
-369 EVDHAQFDVQ
+369 VDHAQFDVQ
-379 LLLKPRKRIVTVT
+379 LLLKPRQQIVTVT
-392 KDGKQISQKE
+392 KNGVQVSQTE
-402 TDISDSTGKSDVTIL
+402 TDISDSTGESDVTIL
-417 SAVFTMNHR
+417 SAVFDMSHR
-426 SVVDANNKCPNHS
+426 SVVDANNKCPDHS
-439 GLDFNLMANVSQ
+439 GLDFNLMANVNQ
-451 IITVESASVELTAS
+451 IIKVEPASVEPTAH

-483 NQNGKL
+483 DKDGKL

-498 GQVTFESQ
+498 GQVTFEAQ
-506 YFLKP
+506 YFLMP
-511 GTYTYTIKESIPSEA
+511 GTYTYTIRENIPSGA
-526 VQIDGKPYFGGIF
+526 VQIDGKPYSRGIF

-555 QGKLSASMKYS
+555 QGNLSASMAYS

-575 TAVTEQYMPISVQ
+575 TAVTERYMPIGVQ
-588 KVWSDSSTVDHKAD
+588 KVWSDSSTVDHTAD
-602 AIGFQIWRTESGQ
+602 AIGFRIWRTESGQ
-615 PDTLVSIDGKSKFYL
+615 PDALVSIDGKSKFYL
-630 NDASDWKWSY
+630 NDASGWKWSY
-640 TKLPVQDAGHTY
+640 TELPVQYAGRTY

-699 APDGTPMQGTPTAQ
+699 APDGTPMQGAPTAQ
-713 SVSALLQRKCKEV
+713 SVSALLQRQCKEV

-739 ALLVQYKQ
+739 ALLEQYKQ

-767 NVSVVSAEKCSAAYA
+767 NVSVVSADKCSAAYA
-782 NKVFTVQNIQVGALV
+782 NGVFTVQDIQVGALV
-797 RVRCDNVMDSKKLLL
+797 RVRCDNVMDPSKLLL
-812 HHTFEGTQEGWT
+812 HHTFEGTYEGWT
-824 CTGDA
+824 STGDA
-829 KPGSAYNTYYAA
+829 KLGGGYATNYVA
-841 TGSGYHALKIYN
+841 TGPDYHALKIYN
-853 RTKVWNDASFPLD
+853 RTMNWMCAAVTLD
-866 SAVIKPGQTYSF
+866 PSVIKPGQTYSF
-878 SAYLNRSADY
+878 SAYLNRAAVY
-888 TDSNS
+888 TESDNS

-904 PLHLTLYYKD
+904 PLNLTLYYED
-914 SAGKSQY
+914 SAGGSKY
-921 QDINTVD
+921 LNIATVG
-928 ATSSGT
+928 AAPSGS
-934 WIHLRNA
+934 WIHLRSA
-941 SLTIPADCTDMRLR
+941 SLTIPADCTVMKLQVD
-955 VNANGE
+955 ANGE
-961 EGTGEEG
+961 EGTD
-968 TGEER
+968 
-973 KGKFSDLYLDE
+973 KFSDLFLDE

-991 MDISVEQKTGRVLL
+991 MDISVEQNTGRVLL

-1015 TGKTIPTDVQQNADN
+1015 TGKTIPADVQQNVDN
-1030 WHLDVW
+1030 WHLDAW
-1036 NKQIEI
+1036 NKRIEI
-1042 TAEEGWIKTLSGAE
+1042 TAVEGWIKTLSGTE
-1056 LEQVPNKIYQ
+1056 LDQVSNRIYQ
-1066 YFVEEDPMTGFTPS
+1066 YFVQEDPMTGFTPS

>member
-7 VRSMTDSCVT
+7 VRSMTDSYVT

-159 EYLKG
+159 EYLAG
-164 FGFPSTADG
+164 FGFPKTDDG

-185 LQVGDTVELCIYTD
+185 LQVGDTVELCYYTD
-199 NSNPSRW
+199 KSDPSRW
-206 SVSEPKEKVFSTPTE
+206 SVSTPDGKVFSRPTE
-221 THTVLPDGTHKFER
+221 TRTKLPDGTYKFER
-235 TYHASGAGK
+235 TYQASGAGK

-256 SVPDPTQDKKDFHYD
+256 SVPDPNQELKDFHYD

-285 KRTVTDPNGN
+285 KRTVTDQNGN

-312 CYIYR
+312 CYIYNAAGTR
-317 ADGSLITTYDLTG
+317 IKTY
-330 EPGDKTTDYESH
+330 ESTDYESH
-342 GTPGEAQYELTS
+342 GKPGETQYELTS
-354 KYKCMNNEEKWLKCS
+354 KYKCMNKEAKWFKRS

-379 LLLKPRKRIVTVT
+379 LLLKPRKQIVTVT
-392 KDGKQISQKE
+392 KDGKQISQTE
-402 TDISDSTGKSDVTIL
+402 TDISDSSGESDVTIL
-417 SAVFTMNHR
+417 SAEFTMNHR

-439 GLDFNLMANVSQ
+439 GLDFNLMANVNQ
-451 IITVESASVELTAS
+451 IIKVEPASVEPTAH
-465 KQLTNGSIGTN
+465 KQLTNGSIGTK

-483 NQNGKL
+483 DKNEKL

-506 YFLKP
+506 YFLMP
-511 GTYTYTIKESIPSEA
+511 GTYTYTIRESIPSEA

-539 YDSHTETVTV
+539 YDNHTETVTV
-549 TVTADA
+549 TVTENE
-555 QGKLSASMKYS
+555 GKLSASTAYAS
-566 GGSAPVFRN
+566 GNAPVFRN

-602 AIGFQIWRTESGQ
+602 AIGFRIWRTESGQ
-615 PDTLVSIDGKSKFYL
+615 PDVLVSIDGKSKFYL

-668 YTSGQNGGTLE
+668 YTSGQNDGTLE
-679 YTITNTPKDAITLSI
+679 YTITNTPRDAFTLSI

-767 NVSVVSAEKCSAAYA
+767 NVSVDSTENCSAAYA
-782 NKVFTVQNIQVGALV
+782 NGVFTVQNIQVGALV
-797 RVRCDNVMDSKKLLL
+797 RVRCDNVMDSSKLLL

-824 CTGDA
+824 CMGDA
-829 KPGSAYNTYYAA
+829 KPGNAYNTYYAG

-853 RTKVWNDASFPLD
+853 RTEKWMCPSFTLD
-866 SAVIKPGQTYSF
+866 SSVIKPGQTYSF

-914 SAGKSQY
+914 SAGESKY
-921 QDINTVD
+921 RDINTVD

-941 SLTIPADCTDMRLR
+941 SLTIPADCTVMKLQ
-955 VNANGE
+955 VNTNGE
-961 EGTGEEG
+961 DG
-968 TGEER
+968 
-973 KGKFSDLYLDE
+973 KDKFSDLYLDE

-1015 TGKTIPTDVQQNADN
+1015 TGKTIPKDVQQNADN
-1030 WHLDVW
+1030 WHLDAW
-1036 NKQIEI
+1036 NKRIEI
-1042 TAEEGWIKTLSGAE
+1042 TAAEGWIKTLSGTE
-1056 LEQVPNKIYQ
+1056 LEQVPNRIYQ

>member
-100 GPPVVEITTPTEDPT
+100 GSPVVEITTPTEAPT

-134 ASASYEKNVIY
+134 DSASYEKNVIY

-150 GERSKDAVH
+150 GERSKDMVH
-159 EYLKG
+159 EWLDLG
-164 FGFPSTADG
+164 LPGENDG
-173 KYVPNSE
+173 KYFKNSKE
-180 KNPYI
+180 SPYI

-199 NSNPSRW
+199 SSNTDTFW
-206 SVSEPKEKVFSTPTE
+206 SSPPGAMTAVSESYPPQADGSRKVVKEYKPNQIGDMQVHFVDQVF
-221 THTVLPDGTHKFER
+221 
-235 TYHASGAGK
+235 Y
-244 GTIRLGDQDFYV
+244 IN
-256 SVPDPTQDKKDFHYD
+256 VPDPNQELKDFHYD
-271 HADIEITDGGYYEI
+271 HADIEITDGGFYEI
-285 KRTVTDPNGN
+285 KRTVTDQNGN

-306 ITGVNH
+306 ISGVNH
-312 CYIYR
+312 CYIYN
-317 ADGSLITTYDLTG
+317 AAGSVIMTY
-330 EPGDKTTDYESH
+330 KSTDYEAH
-342 GTPGEAQYELTS
+342 GTPGETQYELTS
-354 KYKCMNNEEKWLKCS
+354 KFRCMLASDKWVKRS

-379 LLLKPRKRIVTVT
+379 LLLKPRKQIVTVT
-392 KDGKQISQKE
+392 KNGVQISQTE
-402 TDISDSTGKSDVTIL
+402 TDISDSTGESDVTIP
-417 SAVFTMNHR
+417 SVVFKMSHR
-426 SVVDANNKCPNHS
+426 SVVDANNKCPDHS

-451 IITVESASVELTAS
+451 IIKVEPASVEPTAR
-465 KQLTNGSIGTN
+465 KQLANGSIGTN
-476 QFQFELL
+476 QFMFELL
-483 NQNGKL
+483 DKDGKL

-498 GQVTFESQ
+498 GQVTFDAQ
-506 YFLKP
+506 YFLRP
-511 GTYTYTIKESIPSEA
+511 GTYTYTIRENIPGEA

-539 YDSHTETVTV
+539 YDSHTATVTV
-549 TVTADA
+549 KVTEDA
-555 QGKLSASMKYS
+555 QGNLSASMEYP

-575 TAVTEQYMPISVQ
+575 TAVTEWYMPISVQ
-588 KVWSDSSTVDHKAD
+588 KVWRDSSTVSHTAD
-602 AIGFQIWRTESGQ
+602 AIGFQIWRIESGQ
-615 PDTLVSIDGKSKFYL
+615 PDALVSIDGKSKFYL
-630 NDASDWKWSY
+630 NAASGWKWSY
-640 TKLPVQDAGHTY
+640 TRLPVQYAGRTY

-699 APDGTPMQGTPTAQ
+699 APDGTPMQGAPTAQ
-713 SVSALLQRKCKEV
+713 SVSALLQRQCKEV

-739 ALLVQYKQ
+739 ALLEQYKQ
-747 PAYVGSSFT
+747 LAYVGSSFT

-767 NVSVVSAEKCSAAYA
+767 NFSVVSADKCSAAYA
-782 NKVFTVQNIQVGALV
+782 NGVFTVQDIQVGALV
-797 RVRCDNVMDSKKLLL
+797 RVRFDNVMDPSKLLL
-812 HHTFEGTQEGWT
+812 HHTFEGTYEGWT

-829 KPGSAYNTYYAA
+829 KLGSAYNTYYAA

-1042 TAEEGWIKTLSGAE
+1042 TAEEGWIKTLSGTE
-1056 LEQVPNKIYQ
+1056 LEQVPNRIYQ

-1094 MIIKN
+1094 IIIKN

>member
-7 VRSMTDSCVT
+7 VRSMTDSYVT

-159 EYLKG
+159 ENLG
-164 FGFPSTADG
+164 DG
-173 KYVPNSE
+173 KYTPNSE

-185 LQVGDTVELCIYTD
+185 LQVGDTVELCYYTD
-199 NSNPSRW
+199 DSDPIRW
-206 SVSEPKEKVFSTPTE
+206 SVSTPKGKVFSTPTE
-221 THTVLPDGTHKFER
+221 THTELQDGTHKFER
-235 TYHASGAGK
+235 TYQAIGAGK

-285 KRTVTDPNGN
+285 KRTVTDQNGN

-312 CYIYR
+312 CYIYD
-317 ADGSLITTYDLTG
+317 AAGTCMVTY
-330 EPGDKTTDYESH
+330 ESTDYESS
-342 GTPGEAQYELTS
+342 GTPGKTQYELTS
-354 KYKCMNNEEKWLKCS
+354 KYKCVNNENKWVTCS
-369 EVDHAQFDVQ
+369 KVDHAQFDVQ

-392 KDGKQISQKE
+392 KDGKISQKE
-402 TDISDSTGKSDVTIL
+402 TDISDSTGKSDVTIH

-451 IITVESASVELTAS
+451 IITVESASVELTAQ

-483 NQNGKL
+483 DKNGKL
-489 IDRQYCDTT
+489 IDQQYCDTT
-498 GQVTFESQ
+498 GQVTFGSQ

-511 GTYTYTIKESIPSEA
+511 GTYTYTIRESIPSEA
-526 VQIDGKPYFGGIF
+526 VKIDGKPYFGGIF
-539 YDSHTETVTV
+539 YDNHTETVTV
-549 TVTADA
+549 TVTEDA
-555 QGKLSASMKYS
+555 QGKLSASMAYS
-566 GGSAPVFRN
+566 SGSAPVFRN

-588 KVWSDSSTVDHKAD
+588 KVWSDSSTVDHTAD
-602 AIGFQIWRTESGQ
+602 DIGFQIWRTESGQ

-668 YTSGQNGGTLE
+668 YTSGQNDGTLE
-679 YTITNTPKDAITLSI
+679 YTITNTPRDAFTLSI

-713 SVSALLQRKCKEV
+713 SVSALLQRQCKEV

-767 NVSVVSAEKCSAAYA
+767 NVSVVSAENCSAAYA

-797 RVRCDNVMDSKKLLL
+797 RVRCDNVVKDPKKLLL

-829 KPGSAYNTYYAA
+829 KLGSAYNTYYAA

-921 QDINTVD
+921 LGINTVD

-941 SLTIPADCTDMRLR
+941 SWTIPADCTDMRLR

-1036 NKQIEI
+1036 KKRIEI
-1042 TAEEGWIKTLSGAE
+1042 TAEAGWIKTLSGTE
-1056 LEQVPNKIYQ
+1056 LEQVPNRIYQ
-1066 YFVEEDPMTGFTPS
+1066 YFVEEDPMTGFTTS

>member
-7 VRSMTDSCVT
+7 VRNMTDSCVT

-100 GPPVVEITTPTEDPT
+100 GSPVVEITTPTEAPT

-134 ASASYEKNVIY
+134 DSASYEKNVIY

-150 GERSKDAVH
+150 GERSKDKVH
-159 EYLKG
+159 EYLAG
-164 FGFPSTADG
+164 LGLPGEDG
-173 KYVPNSE
+173 DQYIPNTE
-180 KNPYI
+180 KSPYI

-199 NSNPSRW
+199 SSNTDTFW
-206 SVSEPKEKVFSTPTE
+206 SSPPGAMTAVSESYPPQADGSRKVVKEYKPNQIGDMQVHFGE
-221 THTVLPDGTHKFER
+221 QKF
-235 TYHASGAGK
+235 Y
-244 GTIRLGDQDFYV
+244 IN
-256 SVPDPTQDKKDFHYD
+256 VPDPNQELKDFHYD
-271 HADIEITDGGYYEI
+271 HADIEITDGGFYEI
-285 KRTVTDPNGN
+285 KRTVTDQNGN

-306 ITGVNH
+306 ISGVNH
-312 CYIYR
+312 CYIYN
-317 ADGSLITTYDLTG
+317 AAGSVIMTY
-330 EPGDKTTDYESH
+330 KSTDYEAH
-342 GTPGEAQYELTS
+342 GTPGETQYELTS
-354 KYKCMNNEEKWLKCS
+354 KFRCMLASDKWVKRS

-379 LLLKPRKRIVTVT
+379 LLLKPRKQIVTVT
-392 KDGKQISQKE
+392 KNGVQISQTE
-402 TDISDSTGKSDVTIL
+402 TGISDSTGESDVTIP
-417 SAVFTMNHR
+417 SVVFKMSHR
-426 SVVDANNKCPNHS
+426 SVVDANNKCPDHS

-451 IITVESASVELTAS
+451 IIKVEPASVEPTAR
-465 KQLTNGSIGTN
+465 KQLANGSIGTN
-476 QFQFELL
+476 QFMFELL
-483 NQNGKL
+483 DKDGKL

-498 GQVTFESQ
+498 GQVTFDAQ
-506 YFLKP
+506 YFLRP

-526 VQIDGKPYFGGIF
+526 VQIDGKPYSGGIF

-555 QGKLSASMKYS
+555 QGKLSASMEYA
-566 GGSAPVFRN
+566 GGSAPVFHN
-575 TAVTEQYMPISVQ
+575 TAVTERYMPISVQ

-602 AIGFQIWRTESGQ
+602 DIGFQIWRTESGQ
-615 PDTLVSIDGKSKFYL
+615 PDTLVSIDGKNKFYL
-630 NDASDWKWSY
+630 NDASGWKWSY
-640 TKLPVQDAGHTY
+640 TKLPVQYAGRTY

-694 QKQWL
+694 RKQWL

-713 SVSALLQRKCKEV
+713 SVSALLQRQCKEV

-739 ALLVQYKQ
+739 ALLEQYKQ
-747 PAYVGSSFT
+747 HAYVGSSFT
-756 FTLGVTEGTAE
+756 FTLGVREGTAE

-782 NKVFTVQNIQVGALV
+782 NGVFTVQDIQVGALV
-797 RVRCDNVMDSKKLLL
+797 RVRCDNVMDSSKLLL
-812 HHTFEGTQEGWT
+812 HHTFEGTYEGWES
-824 CTGDA
+824 TGA
-829 KPGSAYNTYYAA
+829 KLGGGYATNYAA
-841 TGSGYHALKIYN
+841 IGSDCHALKIYN
-853 RTKVWNDASFPLD
+853 RTAVWMCPSFKLD
-866 SAVIKPGQTYSF
+866 SSVIKPGQTYSF
-878 SAYLNRSADY
+878 SAYLNRSADF
-888 TDSNS
+888 TESNS

-904 PLHLTLYYKD
+904 PLNLTLYYKD
-914 SAGKSQY
+914 SAGDPHY
-921 QDINTVD
+921 QDIDKVD

-941 SLTIPADCTDMRLR
+941 SFTIPADCQVMKLQVDT
-955 VNANGE
+955 NGE
-961 EGTGEEG
+961 
-968 TGEER
+968 
-973 KGKFSDLYLDE
+973 KGVNNKFSDLYLDE

-991 MDISVEQKTGRVLL
+991 MDISVEQNTGRVLL
-1005 NNPEFYSFTV
+1005 NNPEFSFAV
-1015 TGKTIPTDVQQNADN
+1015 TGKAIPTDVQQNADN
-1030 WHLDVW
+1030 WHLDAW
-1036 NKQIEI
+1036 NKRIEI
-1042 TAEEGWIKTLSGAE
+1042 TAEEGWIKTLSGTE
-1056 LEQVPNKIYQ
+1056 LDQVPNRIYQ
-1066 YFVEEDPMTGFTPS
+1066 YFVKEDPMTGFTPS
-1080 YSDMYVSSNTAQTP
+1080 YSGMYVSSNTAQTP

>member
-7 VRSMTDSCVT
+7 VRSMTDSYVT

-71 CYADGGQLICTLPE
+71 CYADIADGGQLICTLPE

-100 GPPVVEITTPTEDPT
+100 GPPVVEITTPTEDPA

-134 ASASYEKNVIY
+134 TSASYEKNVIY

-150 GERSKDAVH
+150 GERSKDTVH
-159 EYLKG
+159 EYLDG
-164 FGFPSTADG
+164 LGLPGTNDG
-173 KYVPNSE
+173 KYFKNSKE
-180 KNPYI
+180 SPYI

-199 NSNPSRW
+199 SSSTDTFW
-206 SVSEPKEKVFSTPTE
+206 SY
-221 THTVLPDGTHKFER
+221 PDGAMTKVNESYTTQDGSRKVVKEYKPNQTGDMQVHF
-235 TYHASGAGK
+235 
-244 GTIRLGDQDFYV
+244 GDQTFYIN
-256 SVPDPTQDKKDFHYD
+256 VPNPNQELKPFHYD
-271 HADIEITDGGYYEI
+271 HADIEITDGGFYEI
-285 KRTVTDPNGN
+285 KRTVTDQNGN

-306 ITGVNH
+306 ISGVNH
-312 CYIYR
+312 CYIYNTT
-317 ADGSLITTYDLTG
+317 GSVIMTY
-330 EPGDKTTDYESH
+330 KSTDYEAH
-342 GTPGEAQYELTS
+342 GTPGETQYELTS
-354 KYKCMNNEEKWLKCS
+354 KFRCMLASDKWVKRS

-379 LLLKPRKRIVTVT
+379 LLLKPRKQIVTVT
-392 KDGKQISQKE
+392 KNGVQDSQTE
-402 TDISDSTGKSDVTIL
+402 TDISDSTGESDVTIL
-417 SAVFTMNHR
+417 SAVFDMSHR
-426 SVVDANNKCPNHS
+426 SVVDANNKCPDHS
-439 GLDFNLMANVSQ
+439 GLDFNLMANVNQ
-451 IITVESASVELTAS
+451 IITVEPASVEPTAR

-476 QFQFELL
+476 QFRFELL
-483 NQNGKL
+483 DKDGKL

-506 YFLKP
+506 YFLMP
-511 GTYTYTIKESIPSEA
+511 GTYTYTIRESIPSEA
-526 VQIDGKPYFGGIF
+526 VQIDGKPYSRGIF

-555 QGKLSASMKYS
+555 QGNLSASMAYAN
-566 GGSAPVFRN
+566 GSAPVFHN

-588 KVWSDSSTVDHKAD
+588 KVWSDSSTVNHKAD
-602 AIGFQIWRTESGQ
+602 AIGFRIWRTESGQ
-615 PDTLVSIDGKSKFYL
+615 PDALVSIDGKSKFYL
-630 NDASDWKWSY
+630 NDASGWKWSY
-640 TKLPVQDAGHTY
+640 TELPVQYAGRTY

-713 SVSALLQRKCKEV
+713 SVSALLQRQCKEV

-739 ALLVQYKQ
+739 ALLEQYKQ

-767 NVSVVSAEKCSAAYA
+767 NVSVVSADKCSAAYA
-782 NKVFTVQNIQVGALV
+782 NGVFTVQDIQVGALV
-797 RVRCDNVMDSKKLLL
+797 RVRCDNVMDPTKLLL
-812 HHTFEGTQEGWT
+812 HHTFEGTDEGWT
-824 CTGDA
+824 STGYA
-829 KPGSAYNTYYAA
+829 KLGGGYSTNYAA
-841 TGSGYHALKIYN
+841 IGSDCHALKIYN
-853 RTKVWNDASFPLD
+853 RTEKWMAVAFPLD
-866 SAVIKPGQTYSF
+866 SNVIKPGQTYSF
-878 SAYLNRSADY
+878 SAYVNRAAVY
-888 TDSNS
+888 TESDNK
-893 TTHNLGADHTA
+893 TTHPLGADHTA
-904 PLHLTLYYKD
+904 PLNLTLYYED
-914 SAGKSQY
+914 SAGEPNY
-921 QDINTVD
+921 LNIDTVD
-928 ATSSGT
+928 AVSSGS
-934 WIHLRNA
+934 WIHLRKA
-941 SLTIPADCTDMRLR
+941 RLTIPADCKVMRLH
-955 VNANGE
+955 VDANGE
-961 EGTGEEG
+961 EGTD
-968 TGEER
+968 
-973 KGKFSDLYLDE
+973 KFSDLFLDE

-991 MDISVEQKTGRVLL
+991 MDISVEQNTGRVLL

-1015 TGKTIPTDVQQNADN
+1015 TGKTIPADVQQNVDN
-1030 WHLDVW
+1030 WHLDAW
-1036 NKQIEI
+1036 NKRIEI
-1042 TAEEGWIKTLSGAE
+1042 TAAEGWIKTLSGAE
-1056 LEQVPNKIYQ
+1056 LEQVSNRIYQ
-1066 YFVEEDPMTGFTPS
+1066 YFVQEDPMTGFTPS

-1094 MIIKN
+1094 IIIKN

>member
-7 VRSMTDSCVT
+7 VRNMTDSCVT

-150 GERSKDAVH
+150 GERSKDTVH
-159 EYLKG
+159 EYLDG
-164 FGFPSTADG
+164 LGLQGTNDG
-173 KYVPNSE
+173 KYIPNSE
-180 KNPYI
+180 KSPYI
-185 LQVGDTVELCIYTD
+185 LQVGDTVELCYYTD
-199 NSNPSRW
+199 DSDPHRW
-206 SVSEPKEKVFSTPTE
+206 SKSKPEGAVFSTPTQ
-221 THTVLPDGTHKFER
+221 TGTKLSDGTYKFEI
-235 TYHASGAGK
+235 TYHAKGAGT
-244 GTIRLGDQDFYV
+244 GEIHLGSQTFYV
-256 SVPDPTQDKKDFHYD
+256 SVPNPDQKLDDFHYD
-271 HADIEITDGGYYEI
+271 HADIEITDGGFYEI
-285 KRTVTDPNGN
+285 KRTVTDQNGN

-312 CYIYR
+312 CYIYN
-317 ADGSLITTYDLTG
+317 AAGKVIKTY
-330 EPGDKTTDYESH
+330 KSTDYEAH
-342 GTPGEAQYELTS
+342 GTPGETQYELTS
-354 KYKCMNNEEKWLKCS
+354 KFRCMLASDKWVKRS

-379 LLLKPRKRIVTVT
+379 LLLKPRKQIVTVT
-392 KDGKQISQKE
+392 KNGVQISQTE
-402 TDISDSTGKSDVTIL
+402 TDISDSTGESDVTIL
-417 SAVFTMNHR
+417 SAVFDMSHR
-426 SVVDANNKCPNHS
+426 SVVDAHNKCPDHS
-439 GLDFNLMANVSQ
+439 GLDFNLMANVNQ
-451 IITVESASVELTAS
+451 IIKVEPASVEPTAR

-476 QFQFELL
+476 QFMFELL
-483 NQNGKL
+483 DKDGKL

-498 GQVTFESQ
+498 GQVTFDAQ
-506 YFLKP
+506 YFVMP
-511 GTYTYTIKESIPSEA
+511 GTYTYTIRENIPGEA

-555 QGKLSASMKYS
+555 QGNLSASMAYP

-575 TAVTEQYMPISVQ
+575 TAVTEWYMPISVQ
-588 KVWSDSSTVDHKAD
+588 KVWRDSSTVSHTAD
-602 AIGFQIWRTESGQ
+602 AIGFQIWRIESGQ
-615 PDTLVSIDGKSKFYL
+615 PDALVSIDGKRKFYL
-630 NDASDWKWSY
+630 NDASGWKWSY
-640 TKLPVQDAGHTY
+640 TRLPVQYAGRTY

-699 APDGTPMQGTPTAQ
+699 APDGTPMQGAPTAQ
-713 SVSALLQRKCKEV
+713 SVSALLQRQCKEV

-739 ALLVQYKQ
+739 ALLEQYKQ

-767 NVSVVSAEKCSAAYA
+767 NFSVVSADKCSAAYA
-782 NKVFTVQNIQVGALV
+782 NGVFTVQDIQVGALV
-797 RVRCDNVMDSKKLLL
+797 RVRFDNVMDPTKLLL
-812 HHTFEGTQEGWT
+812 HHTFEGTYEGWT
-824 CTGDA
+824 STGA
-829 KPGSAYNTYYAA
+829 KLGDGYTTNYAA

-853 RTKVWNDASFPLD
+853 RTEKWMAVAFPLD
-866 SAVIKPGQTYSF
+866 SNVIKPGQTYSF
-878 SAYLNRSADY
+878 SAYVNRAAVY
-888 TDSNS
+888 TESDNK

-904 PLHLTLYYKD
+904 PLNLTLYYED
-914 SAGKSQY
+914 SAGEPNY
-921 QDINTVD
+921 LNIDTVD
-928 ATSSGT
+928 AVPSGS
-934 WIHLRNA
+934 WIHLRRA
-941 SLTIPADCTDMRLR
+941 SLTIPADCKVMRLH
-955 VNANGE
+955 VDANGE
-961 EGTGEEG
+961 EGTD
-968 TGEER
+968 
-973 KGKFSDLYLDE
+973 KFSDLFLDE

-1005 NNPEFYSFTV
+1005 NNPEFYRFTV
-1015 TGKTIPTDVQQNADN
+1015 KEKTIPTDVQQNADN
-1030 WHLDVW
+1030 WHLDAW
-1036 NKQIEI
+1036 KKQIEI
-1042 TAEEGWIKTLSGAE
+1042 TAAEGWIKTLSGTE
-1056 LEQVPNKIYQ
+1056 LEQVPNRIYQ

>member
-1 MLAKSV
+1 
-7 VRSMTDSCVT
+7 MTDSCVT

-100 GPPVVEITTPTEDPT
+100 GPPVVEITTPTEAPT

-134 ASASYEKNVIY
+134 ASASYEKGVIY

-150 GERSKDAVH
+150 GERSKDTVH
-159 EYLKG
+159 EYLAG
-164 FGFPSTADG
+164 LGLPGEDG
-173 KYVPNSE
+173 DQYIPNSE
-180 KNPYI
+180 ESPYI

-199 NSNPSRW
+199 SSSTDTFW
-206 SVSEPKEKVFSTPTE
+206 SY
-221 THTVLPDGTHKFER
+221 PDGAMTKVNESY
-235 TYHASGAGK
+235 TTQDG
-244 GTIRLGDQDFYV
+244 IRKVVKEYKPNQTGDMQVHFGDQDFYIN
-256 SVPDPTQDKKDFHYD
+256 VPDPKQELEAFHYD
-271 HADIEITDGGYYEI
+271 HADIEITDGGFYEI
-285 KRTVTDPNGN
+285 KRTVTDQNGN

-312 CYIYR
+312 CYIYN
-317 ADGSLITTYDLTG
+317 AAGSVIKTY
-330 EPGDKTTDYESH
+330 ESTDYESN
-342 GTPGEAQYELTS
+342 GKPGETQYELTS
-354 KYKCMNNEEKWLKCS
+354 KYKCMGNDKKWVKPS

-379 LLLKPRKRIVTVT
+379 LLLKPRQQIVTVT
-392 KDGKQISQKE
+392 KNGVQISQTK
-402 TDISDSTGKSDVTIL
+402 TDISDSTGESDVTIL
-417 SAVFTMNHR
+417 SAVFDMSHR
-426 SVVDANNKCPNHS
+426 SVVDANNKCPDHS
-439 GLDFNLMANVSQ
+439 GLDFNLMANVNQ
-451 IITVESASVELTAS
+451 IIKVEPASVEPTAR

-476 QFQFELL
+476 QFLFELL
-483 NQNGKL
+483 DKDGKL

-498 GQVTFESQ
+498 GQVTFDAQ
-506 YFLKP
+506 YFVMP
-511 GTYTYTIKESIPSEA
+511 GTYTYTIRENIPGEA

-555 QGKLSASMKYS
+555 QGNLSASMAYP
-566 GGSAPVFRN
+566 GGSAPVFSN
-575 TAVTEQYMPISVQ
+575 TAVTERYMPISVQ
-588 KVWSDSSTVDHKAD
+588 KVWRDSSTVSHTAD
-602 AIGFQIWRTESGQ
+602 AIGFQIWRIESGQ
-615 PDTLVSIDGKSKFYL
+615 PDALVSIDGKRKFYL
-630 NDASDWKWSY
+630 NDASGWKWSY
-640 TKLPVQDAGHTY
+640 TRLPVQYAGRTY

-679 YTITNTPKDAITLSI
+679 YTITNTPKDSITLSI

-699 APDGTPMQGTPTAQ
+699 APDGTPMQGAPTAQ

-739 ALLVQYKQ
+739 ALLEQYKQ

-767 NVSVVSAEKCSAAYA
+767 NFSVVSADKCSAAYA
-782 NKVFTVQNIQVGALV
+782 NGVFTVQDIQVGALV
-797 RVRCDNVMDSKKLLL
+797 RVRFDNVMDPSRLLL
-812 HHTFEGTQEGWT
+812 HHTFEGTYEGWT
-824 CTGDA
+824 SMGDA
-829 KPGSAYNTYYAA
+829 KLGGGYATNYAA
-841 TGSGYHALKIYN
+841 IGSDCHALKIYN
-853 RTKVWNDASFPLD
+853 RTMNWMGAAVTLD
-866 SAVIKPGQTYSF
+866 PSVIKPGQTYSF
-878 SAYLNRSADY
+878 SAYLNRAAVY
-888 TDSNS
+888 TGPDNDHSKA
-893 TTHNLGADHTA
+893 HNLGADHTA
-904 PLHLTLYYKD
+904 PLNLTLYYED
-914 SAGKSQY
+914 STGGPNYLRIA
-921 QDINTVD
+921 TVG
-928 ATSSGT
+928 AVSSGS

-941 SLTIPADCTDMRLR
+941 RLTIPAGCRKMTLQVDT
-955 VNANGE
+955 NGE
-961 EGTGEEG
+961 EGTNE
-968 TGEER
+968 
-973 KGKFSDLYLDE
+973 FSDLFLDE

-991 MDISVEQKTGRVLL
+991 MDISVEQNTGRVLL

-1015 TGKTIPTDVQQNADN
+1015 TGKTIPADVKQNVDN
-1030 WHLDVW
+1030 WHLDAW
-1036 NKQIEI
+1036 NKRIEI
-1042 TAEEGWIKTLSGAE
+1042 TAIEGWIKTLSGTE
-1056 LEQVPNKIYQ
+1056 LDQVPNRIYQ
-1066 YFVEEDPMTGFTPS
+1066 YFVQEDPMTGFTTS
-1080 YSDMYVSSNTAQTP
+1080 YSGMDVSSNTAQTP

>member
-7 VRSMTDSCVT
+7 VRSMTDSYVT

-71 CYADGGQLICTLPE
+71 CYADIADGGQLICTLPE

-115 EPATEPERETV
+115 EPATEPEWETV

-134 ASASYEKNVIY
+134 TSASYEKNVIY

-150 GERSKDAVH
+150 GERSKDTVH
-159 EYLKG
+159 EYLDRLG
-164 FGFPSTADG
+164 LPGTNDG
-173 KYVPNSE
+173 KYILNSA
-180 KNPYI
+180 KSPYI

-199 NSNPSRW
+199 SSSTDTFW
-206 SVSEPKEKVFSTPTE
+206 SY
-221 THTVLPDGTHKFER
+221 PDGAMTLVNES
-235 TYHASGAGK
+235 Y
-244 GTIRLGDQDFYV
+244 TIQADGSRKVVKEYKPNQTGDMQVHFGDQTFYIN
-256 SVPDPTQDKKDFHYD
+256 VPNPNQELKPFHYD
-271 HADIEITDGGYYEI
+271 HADIEITDGGFYEI
-285 KRTVTDPNGN
+285 KRTVTDQNGN

-312 CYIYR
+312 CYIYK
-317 ADGSLITTYDLTG
+317 ADGTRIMTY
-330 EPGDKTTDYESH
+330 ESTDYQSN
-342 GTPGEAQYELTS
+342 GKPGETQYELTS
-354 KYKCMNNEEKWLKCS
+354 KYRCRDKEEKWVKPS
-369 EVDHAQFDVQ
+369 EVDQAQFDVQ
-379 LLLKPRKRIVTVT
+379 LLLKPRRQIVTVT
-392 KDGKQISQKE
+392 QNGVQVRQKE
-402 TDISDSTGKSDVTIL
+402 TDISDPTGESDVTIL
-417 SAVFTMNHR
+417 SAVFDMSHR
-426 SVVDANNKCPNHS
+426 SVVDANNKCPDHS
-439 GLDFNLMANVSQ
+439 GLDFNLMANVNQ
-451 IITVESASVELTAS
+451 IITVEPASVEPTAR

-476 QFQFELL
+476 QFRFELL
-483 NQNGKL
+483 DKDGKL

-506 YFLKP
+506 YFLMP
-511 GTYTYTIKESIPSEA
+511 GTYTYTIRESIPSEA
-526 VQIDGKPYFGGIF
+526 VQIDGKPYSRGIF

-555 QGKLSASMKYS
+555 QGNLSASMTYS

-575 TAVTEQYMPISVQ
+575 TAVTERYMPISVQ

-602 AIGFQIWRTESGQ
+602 AIGFRIWRTESGQ
-615 PDTLVSIDGKSKFYL
+615 PDALVSIDGKSKFYL
-630 NDASDWKWSY
+630 NDASGWKWSY
-640 TKLPVQDAGHTY
+640 TELPVQYAGRTY

-713 SVSALLQRKCKEV
+713 SVSALLQRQCKEV

-739 ALLVQYKQ
+739 ALLEQYKQ

-767 NVSVVSAEKCSAAYA
+767 NVSVVSADKCSAAYA
-782 NKVFTVQNIQVGALV
+782 NGVFTVQDIQVGALV
-797 RVRCDNVMDSKKLLL
+797 RVRCDNVMDSSRLLL

-824 CTGDA
+824 STGYA
-829 KPGSAYNTYYAA
+829 KLGGGYSTNYAA
-841 TGSGYHALKIYN
+841 IDSDCHALKIYN
-853 RTKVWNDASFPLD
+853 RTQAWESAVFKLD
-866 SAVIKPGQTYSF
+866 PNVIKPGQTYSF
-878 SAYLNRSADY
+878 SAYLNRAAVY
-888 TDSNS
+888 TESNNT
-893 TTHNLGADHTA
+893 TTHPLGADHTA
-904 PLHLTLYYKD
+904 PLNLTLYYKD
-914 SAGKSQY
+914 SAGEPHY
-921 QDINTVD
+921 QGIAAV
-928 ATSSGT
+928 AAASSGS
-934 WIHLRNA
+934 WIHLRNTGF
-941 SLTIPADCTDMRLR
+941 TIPAGCRVMRLQ
-955 VNANGE
+955 VDANGE
-961 EGTGEEG
+961 DG
-968 TGEER
+968 
-973 KGKFSDLYLDE
+973 KDKFSDLFLDE

-991 MDISVEQKTGRVLL
+991 MDISVEQNTGRVLL
-1005 NNPEFYSFTV
+1005 NNPEFSFTV
-1015 TGKTIPTDVQQNADN
+1015 TGKTIPADVQQNADN
-1030 WHLDVW
+1030 WHLDAW

-1042 TAEEGWIKTLSGAE
+1042 TAAEGWIKTLSGAE
-1056 LEQVPNKIYQ
+1056 LDQVPNRIYQ
-1066 YFVEEDPMTGFTPS
+1066 YFVQEDPMTGFTPS

-1094 MIIKN
+1094 IIIKN

>member
-1 MLAKSV
+1 MAKSV

-71 CYADGGQLICTLPE
+71 CYADIADGGQLICTLPE
-85 HIHTVACTGIDTANN
+85 HVHTVACTGIDTANN

-115 EPATEPERETV
+115 ESATEPERETV

-159 EYLKG
+159 EYLDILG
-164 FGFPSTADG
+164 SLEDSDG
-173 KYVPNSE
+173 KYVRNSE

-185 LQVGDTVELCIYTD
+185 LQVGDTVELCYYTD
-199 NSNPSRW
+199 DSNPIRW
-206 SVSEPKEKVFSTPTE
+206 SESTPAVSDGKVFSTPTE
-221 THTVLPDGTHKFER
+221 THTVLSDGTHKFER
-235 TYHASGAGK
+235 TYHVSGAGK
-244 GTIRLGDQDFYV
+244 GTIHLGDQNFYV
-256 SVPDPTQDKKDFHYD
+256 SVPDPTQELKDFHYD

-285 KRTVTDPNGN
+285 ERTVTDPNGN

-306 ITGVNH
+306 ISGVNH
-312 CYIYR
+312 CYIYK
-317 ADGSLITTYDLTG
+317 ADGTRIRTY
-330 EPGDKTTDYESH
+330 ESTDYESH
-342 GTPGEAQYELTS
+342 GNPGETQYELTS
-354 KYKCMNNEEKWLKCS
+354 KFKCSRNEEKWVKCS

-379 LLLKPRKRIVTVT
+379 LLLKPRKQIVTVT
-392 KDGKQISQKE
+392 KDGKQISQTE
-402 TDISDSTGKSDVTIL
+402 TDISDSSGESDVTIL

-426 SVVDANNKCPNHS
+426 SVVDANNKCPDHS
-439 GLDFNLMANVSQ
+439 GLDFNLMANVNH
-451 IITVESASVELTAS
+451 IITVEPASVEPAAH

-476 QFQFELL
+476 QFRFELL
-483 NQNGKL
+483 DKDGKL
-489 IDRQYCDTT
+489 IDRQYCDTN

-511 GTYTYTIKESIPSEA
+511 GTYTYTIRESIPSEA
-526 VQIDGKPYFGGIF
+526 VQIDGKPYFGGII

-555 QGKLSASMKYS
+555 QGKLSASMAYAS
-566 GGSAPVFRN
+566 GSAPVFRN
-575 TAVTEQYMPISVQ
+575 TAVTERYMPISVQ
-588 KVWSDSSTVDHKAD
+588 KVWSDSSTVDHTAD

-630 NDASDWKWSY
+630 NDASGWKWSY
-640 TKLPVQDAGHTY
+640 TKLPVQYAGRTY

-668 YTSGQNGGTLE
+668 YTSGQNDDTLE
-679 YTITNTPKDAITLSI
+679 YTITNTPRDAFTLSI

-756 FTLGVTEGTAE
+756 FTLGVREGTAE

-782 NKVFTVQNIQVGALV
+782 NKVFTVQDIQVGALV
-797 RVRCDNVMDSKKLLL
+797 RVQCDNVMDSSKLLL

-829 KPGSAYNTYYAA
+829 KLGSAYNTCYAG

-921 QDINTVD
+921 LGINTVD

-934 WIHLRNA
+934 WIHLHNA
-941 SLTIPADCTDMRLR
+941 SWTIPADCTDMRLR

-1030 WHLDVW
+1030 WHLDAW
-1036 NKQIEI
+1036 KKQIEI
-1042 TAEEGWIKTLSGAE
+1042 TAAEGWIKTLSGAE

>member
-7 VRSMTDSCVT
+7 VRSMTDSYVT

-100 GPPVVEITTPTEDPT
+100 GPLVVEITTPTEDPT

-159 EYLKG
+159 EYLAG
-164 FGFPSTADG
+164 FGFPKTDDG
-173 KYVPNSE
+173 KYVPNSKE
-180 KNPYI
+180 NPYI

-199 NSNPSRW
+199 SSSTTTFWSKPSGAMTT
-206 SVSEPKEKVFSTPTE
+206 VSESYTTQTDGSRKGVKEYKPNQTGDMEVHF
-221 THTVLPDGTHKFER
+221 
-235 TYHASGAGK
+235 
-244 GTIRLGDQDFYV
+244 GDQVFYIN
-256 SVPDPTQDKKDFHYD
+256 VPDPNQELKDFHYD

-285 KRTVTDPNGN
+285 KRTVTDQNGN

-306 ITGVNH
+306 ISGVNH
-312 CYIYR
+312 CYIYK
-317 ADGSLITTYDLTG
+317 ADGTSITY
-330 EPGDKTTDYESH
+330 ESTDYESH
-342 GTPGEAQYELTS
+342 NKPGEAQYELTS
-354 KYKCMNNEEKWLKCS
+354 KYKCMNNENKWVKCS

-379 LLLKPRKRIVTVT
+379 LLLKPSRQIVTVT
-392 KDGKQISQKE
+392 KNGVQISQTE
-402 TDISDSTGKSDVTIL
+402 TDISDSTGESDVTIL
-417 SAVFTMNHR
+417 SAVFNMNHR

-439 GLDFNLMANVSQ
+439 GLDFNLMANVNQ
-451 IITVESASVELTAS
+451 IITVEPASVEPTAR
-465 KQLTNGSIGTN
+465 KQLTNGSIGTK
-476 QFQFELL
+476 QFRFELL
-483 NQNGKL
+483 DKDGKL

-506 YFLKP
+506 YFLMP
-511 GTYTYTIKESIPSEA
+511 GTYTYTIRESIPSEA

-555 QGKLSASMKYS
+555 QGNLSASMAYAS
-566 GGSAPVFRN
+566 GSAPVFRN

-588 KVWSDSSTVDHKAD
+588 KVWSDSSTVDHTAD
-602 AIGFQIWRTESGQ
+602 AIGFRIWRTESGQ
-615 PDTLVSIDGKSKFYL
+615 PDALVSIDGKSKFYL

-640 TKLPVQDAGHTY
+640 TKLPVQYAGRTY

-699 APDGTPMQGTPTAQ
+699 APDGTPMKGTPTAQ

-739 ALLVQYKQ
+739 ALLEQYKQ
-747 PAYVGSSFT
+747 HAYVGSSFT

-767 NVSVVSAEKCSAAYA
+767 NVSVVSAENCSAAYA
-782 NKVFTVQNIQVGALV
+782 NGVFTVQDIQVGALV
-797 RVRCDNVMDSKKLLL
+797 RVRCDNVMDSSKLLL

-824 CTGDA
+824 CMGDA
-829 KPGSAYNTYYAA
+829 KLGSAYATYYAK
-841 TGSGYHALKIYN
+841 TDSGSHALKIYN
-853 RTKVWNDASFPLD
+853 RTAVWMCPSFELD
-866 SAVIKPGQTYSF
+866 SSVIKPGQTYSF
-878 SAYLNRSADY
+878 SAYLNRAAVY

-893 TTHNLGADHTA
+893 TTHDLGADHTV
-904 PLHLTLYYKD
+904 PLHLTLRYYKDKD
-914 SAGKSQY
+914 SAGEPTY
-921 QDINTVD
+921 LDIDKVD

-934 WIHLRNA
+934 WIHLHNA
-941 SLTIPADCTDMRLR
+941 SLTIPADCKVMKLQIDT
-955 VNANGE
+955 NGE
-961 EGTGEEG
+961 KDTDQ
-968 TGEER
+968 
-973 KGKFSDLYLDE
+973 KCSDLYLDE

-991 MDISVEQKTGRVLL
+991 MDISVEQDKGRVLL
-1005 NNPEFYSFTV
+1005 NNPEFYSFAV

-1030 WHLDVW
+1030 WHLDAW
-1036 NKQIEI
+1036 KKQIEI
-1042 TAEEGWIKTLSGAE
+1042 TAAEGWIKTLSGTE

-1066 YFVEEDPMTGFTPS
+1066 YFVEEDPMTGFTTS

>member
-7 VRSMTDSCVT
+7 VRSMTDSYVT

-71 CYADGGQLICTLPE
+71 CYADIADGGQLICTLPE

-100 GPPVVEITTPTEDPT
+100 GPPVVEITTPTEDPA

-134 ASASYEKNVIY
+134 TSASYEKNVIY

-150 GERSKDAVH
+150 GERSKDTVH
-159 EYLKG
+159 EYLDG
-164 FGFPSTADG
+164 LGLPGTNDG
-173 KYVPNSE
+173 KYILNSAE
-180 KNPYI
+180 SPYI

-199 NSNPSRW
+199 SSSTDTFWSAPNGAMTLVNESYTIQADGSRK
-206 SVSEPKEKVFSTPTE
+206 VVKEYKPNQTGDMQVHF
-221 THTVLPDGTHKFER
+221 
-235 TYHASGAGK
+235 
-244 GTIRLGDQDFYV
+244 GDQTFYIN
-256 SVPDPTQDKKDFHYD
+256 VPNPNQELKPFHYD
-271 HADIEITDGGYYEI
+271 HADIEITDGGFYEI
-285 KRTVTDPNGN
+285 KRTVTDQNGN

-306 ITGVNH
+306 ISGVNH
-312 CYIYR
+312 CYIYN
-317 ADGSLITTYDLTG
+317 ATGSVIMTY
-330 EPGDKTTDYESH
+330 KSTDYEAH
-342 GTPGEAQYELTS
+342 GTPGETQYELTS
-354 KYKCMNNEEKWLKCS
+354 KFRCMLASDKWVKRS

-379 LLLKPRKRIVTVT
+379 LLLKPRKQIVTVT
-392 KDGKQISQKE
+392 KNGVQVRQKE
-402 TDISDSTGKSDVTIL
+402 TDISDPTGESDVTIL
-417 SAVFTMNHR
+417 SAVFDMSHR
-426 SVVDANNKCPNHS
+426 SVVDANNKCPDHS
-439 GLDFNLMANVSQ
+439 GLDFNLMANVNQ
-451 IITVESASVELTAS
+451 IITVEPASVEPTAR

-476 QFQFELL
+476 QFRFELL
-483 NQNGKL
+483 DKDGKL

-506 YFLKP
+506 YFLMP
-511 GTYTYTIKESIPSEA
+511 GTYTYTIRESIPSEA
-526 VQIDGKPYFGGIF
+526 VQIDGKPYSRGIF

-555 QGKLSASMKYS
+555 QGNLSASMAYAN
-566 GGSAPVFRN
+566 GSAPVFHN

-588 KVWSDSSTVDHKAD
+588 KVWSDSSTVNHKAD
-602 AIGFQIWRTESGQ
+602 AIGFRIWRTESGQ
-615 PDTLVSIDGKSKFYL
+615 PDALVSIDGKSKFYL
-630 NDASDWKWSY
+630 NDASGWKWSY
-640 TKLPVQDAGHTY
+640 TELPVQYAGRTY

-713 SVSALLQRKCKEV
+713 SVSALLQRQCKEV

-739 ALLVQYKQ
+739 ALLEQYKQ

-767 NVSVVSAEKCSAAYA
+767 NVSVVSADKCSAAYA
-782 NKVFTVQNIQVGALV
+782 NGVFTVQDIQVGALV
-797 RVRCDNVMDSKKLLL
+797 RVRCDNVMDSSRLLL

-824 CTGDA
+824 STGYA
-829 KPGSAYNTYYAA
+829 KLGGGYSTNYAA
-841 TGSGYHALKIYN
+841 IGSDCHALKIYN
-853 RTKVWNDASFPLD
+853 RTQAWESAVFKLD
-866 SAVIKPGQTYSF
+866 PNVIKPGQTYSF
-878 SAYLNRSADY
+878 SAYLNRAAVY
-888 TDSNS
+888 TESNNT
-893 TTHNLGADHTA
+893 TTHPLGADHTA
-904 PLHLTLYYKD
+904 PLNLTLYYKD
-914 SAGKSQY
+914 SAGEPHY
-921 QDINTVD
+921 QGIAAV
-928 ATSSGT
+928 AAASSGS
-934 WIHLRNA
+934 WIHLRNTGF
-941 SLTIPADCTDMRLR
+941 TIPADCTVMQLQVD
-955 VNANGE
+955 ANGE
-961 EGTGEEG
+961 DG
-968 TGEER
+968 
-973 KGKFSDLYLDE
+973 KGKFSDLFLDE

-991 MDISVEQKTGRVLL
+991 MDISVEQNTGRVLL

-1030 WHLDVW
+1030 WHLDAW

-1042 TAEEGWIKTLSGAE
+1042 TAAEGWIKTLSGAE
-1056 LEQVPNKIYQ
+1056 LEQVSNRIYQ
-1066 YFVEEDPMTGFTPS
+1066 YFVQEDPMTGFTPS

>member
-159 EYLKG
+159 ENLG
-164 FGFPSTADG
+164 DG
-173 KYVPNSE
+173 KYIPNSE

-206 SVSEPKEKVFSTPTE
+206 SVSEPKGKVFSTPTE
-221 THTVLPDGTHKFER
+221 THTVLQDGTHKFER
-235 TYHASGAGK
+235 TYQASGAGK

-256 SVPDPTQDKKDFHYD
+256 SVPNPNQDKKDFHYD

-285 KRTVTDPNGN
+285 ERTVTDPNGN

-306 ITGVNH
+306 ISGVNH
-312 CYIYR
+312 CYIYK
-317 ADGSLITTYDLTG
+317 ADGTSIMTY
-330 EPGDKTTDYESH
+330 ESTDYESH
-342 GTPGEAQYELTS
+342 GKPGETQYELTS
-354 KYKCMNNEEKWLKCS
+354 KFSCSGKENKWVKCS

-379 LLLKPRKRIVTVT
+379 LLLKPRKQIVTVT
-392 KDGKQISQKE
+392 KDGKQVSQKE
-402 TDISDSTGKSDVTIL
+402 TDISDSTGKSDVTIH

-439 GLDFNLMANVSQ
+439 GLDFSLMANVSQ
-451 IITVESASVELTAS
+451 IITVESASVELTAH
-465 KQLTNGSIGTN
+465 KQLTDGSIGTN

-526 VQIDGKPYFGGIF
+526 VQIDGKPYFGGII

-555 QGKLSASMKYS
+555 QGKLSASMAYAS
-566 GGSAPVFRN
+566 GSPPVFHNR
-575 TAVTEQYMPISVQ
+575 AVTERYMPISVQ

-602 AIGFQIWRTESGQ
+602 DIGFQIWRTESGQ
-615 PDTLVSIDGKSKFYL
+615 PDALVSIDGKSKFYL
-630 NDASDWKWSY
+630 NDASGWKWSY
-640 TKLPVQDAGHTY
+640 KELPVQDAGHTY

-668 YTSGQNGGTLE
+668 YTSGQNDDTLE
-679 YTITNTPKDAITLSI
+679 YTITNTPRDAFTLSI

-726 EIPVTIQVVSPAG
+726 EIPVTIQVVSRAG

-747 PAYVGSSFT
+747 YAYVGSSFT

-767 NVSVVSAEKCSAAYA
+767 NVSVVNAEKCSAAYA
-782 NKVFTVQNIQVGALV
+782 NGVFTVQDIQVGARV
-797 RVRCDNVMDSKKLLL
+797 QVRCDNVMDSSKLLL

-904 PLHLTLYYKD
+904 PLHLALYYKD

-921 QDINTVD
+921 LDINTVD

-934 WIHLRNA
+934 WIHLHNA

-955 VNANGE
+955 VNTNGE
-961 EGTGEEG
+961 EGTGM
-968 TGEER
+968 
-973 KGKFSDLYLDE
+973 FSDLYLDE

-1015 TGKTIPTDVQQNADN
+1015 TGKTIPADVQQNADN
-1030 WHLDVW
+1030 WHLDAW
-1036 NKQIEI
+1036 NKPIEI
-1042 TAEEGWIKTLSGAE
+1042 TAAEGWIKTLSGAE
-1056 LEQVPNKIYQ
+1056 LEQVPNRIYQ
-1066 YFVEEDPMTGFTPS
+1066 YFVEEDPMTGFTTS

>member
-7 VRSMTDSCVT
+7 VRNMTDSCVT

-100 GPPVVEITTPTEDPT
+100 GPPVVEITTPTEAPT

-150 GERSKDAVH
+150 GERSKDTVH
-159 EYLKG
+159 EYLAG
-164 FGFPSTADG
+164 LGLQGENDG
-173 KYVPNSE
+173 KYFKNS
-180 KNPYI
+180 KGRPYI

-199 NSNPSRW
+199 SSSTDTFW
-206 SVSEPKEKVFSTPTE
+206 SY
-221 THTVLPDGTHKFER
+221 PDGAMTKVNESYTTQDGSR
-235 TYHASGAGK
+235 KVVKEYKPNQT
-244 GTIRLGDQDFYV
+244 GDMQVHFGEQTFYIN
-256 SVPDPTQDKKDFHYD
+256 VPDPNQELKDFHYD
-271 HADIEITDGGYYEI
+271 HADIEITDGGFYEI
-285 KRTVTDPNGN
+285 KRTVTDQNGN

-306 ITGVNH
+306 ISGVNH
-312 CYIYR
+312 CYIYN
-317 ADGSLITTYDLTG
+317 ATGSVIMTY
-330 EPGDKTTDYESH
+330 KSTDYEAH
-342 GTPGEAQYELTS
+342 GTPGETQYELTS
-354 KYKCMNNEEKWLKCS
+354 KFRCMLASDKWVKRS

-379 LLLKPRKRIVTVT
+379 LLLKPRKQIVTVT
-392 KDGKQISQKE
+392 QNGVQISQTE
-402 TDISDSTGKSDVTIL
+402 TDISDSTGESDVTIL
-417 SAVFTMNHR
+417 SAVFDMSHR
-426 SVVDANNKCPNHS
+426 SVVDANNKCPDHS
-439 GLDFNLMANVSQ
+439 GLDFNLMANVNQ
-451 IITVESASVELTAS
+451 IITVEPASVEPTAR

-476 QFQFELL
+476 QFRFELL
-483 NQNGKL
+483 DKDGKL

-506 YFLKP
+506 YFLMP
-511 GTYTYTIKESIPSEA
+511 GTYTYTIRESIPSEA
-526 VQIDGKPYFGGIF
+526 VQIDGKPYSRGIF

-555 QGKLSASMKYS
+555 QGNLSASMAYAN
-566 GGSAPVFRN
+566 GSAPVFHN

-588 KVWSDSSTVDHKAD
+588 KVWSDSSTVNHKAD
-602 AIGFQIWRTESGQ
+602 AIGFRIWRTESGQ
-615 PDTLVSIDGKSKFYL
+615 PDALVSIDGKSKFYL
-630 NDASDWKWSY
+630 NDASGWKWSY
-640 TKLPVQDAGHTY
+640 TKLPVQYAGRTY

-713 SVSALLQRKCKEV
+713 SVSALLQRQCKEV

-739 ALLVQYKQ
+739 ALLEQYKQ

-767 NVSVVSAEKCSAAYA
+767 NFSVVSADKCSAAYA
-782 NKVFTVQNIQVGALV
+782 NGVFTVQDIQVGALV
-797 RVRCDNVMDSKKLLL
+797 RVRCDNVMDSSRLLL

-824 CTGDA
+824 STGYA
-829 KPGSAYNTYYAA
+829 KLGGGYSTNYAA
-841 TGSGYHALKIYN
+841 IGSDCHALKIYN
-853 RTKVWNDASFPLD
+853 RTEKWMAVAFPLD
-866 SAVIKPGQTYSF
+866 SNVIKPGQTYSF
-878 SAYLNRSADY
+878 SAYVNRAAVY
-888 TDSNS
+888 TESDNK
-893 TTHNLGADHTA
+893 TTHPLGADHTA
-904 PLHLTLYYKD
+904 PLNLTLYYED
-914 SAGKSQY
+914 SAGEPNY
-921 QDINTVD
+921 LNIDTVD
-928 ATSSGT
+928 AVSSGS
-934 WIHLRNA
+934 WIHLRKA
-941 SLTIPADCTDMRLR
+941 RLTIPADCKVMRLH
-955 VNANGE
+955 VDANGE
-961 EGTGEEG
+961 EGTD
-968 TGEER
+968 
-973 KGKFSDLYLDE
+973 KFSDLFLDE

-991 MDISVEQKTGRVLL
+991 MDISVEQNTGRVLL
-1005 NNPEFYSFTV
+1005 NNPEFSFTV
-1015 TGKTIPTDVQQNADN
+1015 TGKTDVQQNVDN
-1030 WHLDVW
+1030 WHLDAW

-1042 TAEEGWIKTLSGAE
+1042 TAAEGWIKTLSGAE
-1056 LEQVPNKIYQ
+1056 LEQVSNRIYQ
-1066 YFVEEDPMTGFTPS
+1066 YFVQEDPMTGFTPS

-1094 MIIKN
+1094 IIIKN

>member
-1 MLAKSV
+1 MAKSV

-71 CYADGGQLICTLPE
+71 CYADIADGGQLICTLPE

-159 EYLKG
+159 EYLDILG
-164 FGFPSTADG
+164 SLEDSDG

-185 LQVGDTVELCIYTD
+185 LQVGDTVELCYYTD
-199 NSNPSRW
+199 DSKPSRW
-206 SVSEPKEKVFSTPTE
+206 SESEPKGKVFSTPTE
-221 THTVLPDGTHKFER
+221 TYTVLSDGTHKFER
-235 TYHASGAGK
+235 TYQASGAGK
-244 GTIRLGDQDFYV
+244 GTIHLGDQNFYV
-256 SVPDPTQDKKDFHYD
+256 SVPDPTQELKDFHYD

-306 ITGVNH
+306 ISGVNH
-312 CYIYR
+312 CYIYK
-317 ADGSLITTYDLTG
+317 ADGTRIRTY
-330 EPGDKTTDYESH
+330 ESTDYESH
-342 GTPGEAQYELTS
+342 GNPGETQYELTS
-354 KYKCMNNEEKWLKCS
+354 KFKCSRNEEKWVKCS

-379 LLLKPRKRIVTVT
+379 LLLKPRKQIVTVT
-392 KDGKQISQKE
+392 KDGKQISQTE
-402 TDISDSTGKSDVTIL
+402 TDISDSSGESDVTIL
-417 SAVFTMNHR
+417 SAEFTMNHR
-426 SVVDANNKCPNHS
+426 SVVDANNKCPDHS
-439 GLDFNLMANVSQ
+439 GLDFNLMANVNH
-451 IITVESASVELTAS
+451 IITVEPASVEPAAH

-476 QFQFELL
+476 QFRFELL
-483 NQNGKL
+483 DKDGKL
-489 IDRQYCDTT
+489 IDRQYCDTN

-511 GTYTYTIKESIPSEA
+511 GTYTYTIRESIPSEA
-526 VQIDGKPYFGGIF
+526 VQIDGKPYSGGIF

-555 QGKLSASMKYS
+555 QGNLSASMAYA
-566 GGSAPVFRN
+566 GGSAPVFHN
-575 TAVTEQYMPISVQ
+575 TAVTERYMPISVQ
-588 KVWSDSSTVDHKAD
+588 KVWSDSSTVNHKAD
-602 AIGFQIWRTESGQ
+602 AIGFRIWRTESGQ
-615 PDTLVSIDGKSKFYL
+615 PDALVSIDGKSKFYL
-630 NDASDWKWSY
+630 NDASGWKWSY
-640 TKLPVQDAGHTY
+640 TKLPVQYAGRTY
-652 SYRVEEVDIP
+652 SYRVEEVDFP

-713 SVSALLQRKCKEV
+713 SVSALLQRQCKEV

-739 ALLVQYKQ
+739 ALLEQYKQ
-747 PAYVGSSFT
+747 HAYVGSSFT

-767 NVSVVSAEKCSAAYA
+767 NVSVLSADQCSAAYA
-782 NKVFTVQNIQVGALV
+782 NGVFTVQDIQVGARV
-797 RVRCDNVMDSKKLLL
+797 RVQCDNVMDSTKLLL
-812 HHTFEGTQEGWT
+812 HHTFEDTQEGWT
-824 CTGDA
+824 CAGS
-829 KPGSAYNTYYAA
+829 KPGGAYATYYAN

-853 RTKVWNDASFPLD
+853 RTKAWMGASFTLD
-866 SAVIKPGQTYSF
+866 SSVIKPGQTYSF
-878 SAYLNRSADY
+878 SAYLNRAAVFTEY
-888 TDSNS
+888 TESGENP
-893 TTHNLGADHTA
+893 THDLGADHTA
-904 PLHLTLYYKD
+904 PLNLTLYYKD
-914 SAGKSQY
+914 SAGDPHY
-921 QDINTVD
+921 QGIAAV
-928 ATSSGT
+928 AAASSGT
-934 WIHLRNA
+934 WIHLRNTGF
-941 SLTIPADCTDMRLR
+941 TIPADCTVMQLQVDTG
-955 VNANGE
+955 GE
-961 EGTGEEG
+961 EDTDN
-968 TGEER
+968 
-973 KGKFSDLYLDE
+973 KFSDLYLDE

-991 MDISVEQKTGRVLL
+991 MDISVEQNTGRVLL
-1005 NNPEFYSFTV
+1005 NNPEFSFTV
-1015 TGKTIPTDVQQNADN
+1015 TGNTIPADVQQKADN
-1030 WHLDVW
+1030 WNVDAW
-1036 NKQIEI
+1036 NKRIEI
-1042 TAEEGWIKTLSGAE
+1042 TAAEDWIKTLSGAE
-1056 LEQVPNKIYQ
+1056 LEQVSNRIYQ
-1066 YFVEEDPMTGFTPS
+1066 YFVQENPMTGFTPS

>member
-1 MLAKSV
+1 MAKSV

-150 GERSKDAVH
+150 GERSKDTVH
-159 EYLKG
+159 EYLDG
-164 FGFPSTADG
+164 LGLQGTNDG
-173 KYVPNSE
+173 KYIPNSE
-180 KNPYI
+180 KSPYI
-185 LQVGDTVELCIYTD
+185 LQVGDTVELCYYTD
-199 NSNPSRW
+199 DSDPHRW
-206 SVSEPKEKVFSTPTE
+206 SKSKPEGAVFSTPTQ
-221 THTVLPDGTHKFER
+221 TGTKLSDGTYKFEI
-235 TYHASGAGK
+235 TYHAKGAGT
-244 GTIRLGDQDFYV
+244 GEIHLGSQTFYV
-256 SVPDPTQDKKDFHYD
+256 SVPNPDQKLDDFHYD
-271 HADIEITDGGYYEI
+271 HADIEITDGGFYEI
-285 KRTVTDPNGN
+285 KRTVTDQNGN

-312 CYIYR
+312 CYIYN
-317 ADGSLITTYDLTG
+317 AAGKVIKTY
-330 EPGDKTTDYESH
+330 KSTDYEAH
-342 GTPGEAQYELTS
+342 GTPGETQYELTS
-354 KYKCMNNEEKWLKCS
+354 KFRCMLASDKWVKRS

-379 LLLKPRKRIVTVT
+379 LLLKPRKQIVTVT
-392 KDGKQISQKE
+392 KNGVQISQTE
-402 TDISDSTGKSDVTIL
+402 TDISDSTGESDVTIL
-417 SAVFTMNHR
+417 SAVFDMSHR
-426 SVVDANNKCPNHS
+426 SVVDAHNKCPDHS
-439 GLDFNLMANVSQ
+439 GLDFNLMANVNQ
-451 IITVESASVELTAS
+451 IIKVEPASVEPTAR

-476 QFQFELL
+476 QFMFELL
-483 NQNGKL
+483 DKDGKL

-498 GQVTFESQ
+498 GQVTFDAQ
-506 YFLKP
+506 YFVMP
-511 GTYTYTIKESIPSEA
+511 GTYTYTIRENIPGEA

-555 QGKLSASMKYS
+555 QGNLSASMAYP

-575 TAVTEQYMPISVQ
+575 TAVTEWYMPISVQ
-588 KVWSDSSTVDHKAD
+588 KVWRDSSTVSHTAD
-602 AIGFQIWRTESGQ
+602 AIGFQIWRIESGQ
-615 PDTLVSIDGKSKFYL
+615 PDALVSIDGKRKFYL
-630 NDASDWKWSY
+630 NDASGWKWSY
-640 TKLPVQDAGHTY
+640 TRLPVQYAGRTY

-699 APDGTPMQGTPTAQ
+699 APDGTPMQGAPTAQ
-713 SVSALLQRKCKEV
+713 SVSALLQRQCKEV

-739 ALLVQYKQ
+739 ALLEQYKQ

-767 NVSVVSAEKCSAAYA
+767 NFSVVSADKCSAAYA
-782 NKVFTVQNIQVGALV
+782 NGVFTVQDIQVGALV
-797 RVRCDNVMDSKKLLL
+797 RVRFDNVMDPTKLLL
-812 HHTFEGTQEGWT
+812 HHTFEGTDEGWT
-824 CTGDA
+824 STGYA
-829 KPGSAYNTYYAA
+829 KLGGGYATNYAA
-841 TGSGYHALKIYN
+841 IGSDCHALKIYN
-853 RTKVWNDASFPLD
+853 RTEKWMAVAFPLD
-866 SAVIKPGQTYSF
+866 SNVIKPGQTYSF
-878 SAYLNRSADY
+878 SAYVNRAAVY
-888 TDSNS
+888 TESDNK
-893 TTHNLGADHTA
+893 TTHPLGADHTA
-904 PLHLTLYYKD
+904 PLNLALYYED
-914 SAGKSQY
+914 STGGPHYLNIA
-921 QDINTVD
+921 TVG
-928 ATSSGT
+928 AVSSGS

-941 SLTIPADCTDMRLR
+941 SLTIPADCKVMRLH
-955 VNANGE
+955 VDANGE
-961 EGTGEEG
+961 EGTD
-968 TGEER
+968 
-973 KGKFSDLYLDE
+973 KFSDLFLDE

-1005 NNPEFYSFTV
+1005 NNPEFYRFTV
-1015 TGKTIPTDVQQNADN
+1015 TGKTIPADVQQNVDN
-1030 WHLDVW
+1030 WHLDAW
-1036 NKQIEI
+1036 NKRIEI
-1042 TAEEGWIKTLSGAE
+1042 TAAEGWIKTLSGTE
-1056 LEQVPNKIYQ
+1056 LDQVPNRIYQ
-1066 YFVEEDPMTGFTPS
+1066 YFVQEDPMTGFTTS